1 MERTTLSNTGFHNC
15 IGIFLLTTLSVL
27 TSVLSASNYNCEE
40 PLVASLPPTSFQS
53 SSRSSDKG
61 SPHFAKLN
69 RKDGVGGWSPNGED
83 HQPWLQLDLRDRL
96 KVTAIATQGRWG
108 SSDWVSHYQLQYSDS
123 GRTWR
128 PYRQEDV
135 IWTFTANT
143 DADTV
148 VQHKLPH
155 SIRTRYL
162 RLLPLEKSPKGGTGL
177 RLEVYGCTYKSD
189 VADFDGRSALLYR
202 FNQKSTSTVKDVIS
216 LRFRSHQAEGVLV
229 HGEGQ
234 RGDFLTLELQK
245 GRLTLHLN
253 LDNAKLQ
260 PSGRTTSVM
269 LGSLLD
275 DHHWHSVQ
283 IERFNKHVNFT
294 VDGHTQHFRSMGQE
308 DTLEIDYELS
318 FGGIPLPGKPGTFLH
333 ENFHGCIE
341 NLNYNGVNVIDM
353 AKRRKP
359 QIYMVGNV
367 TFSCSESSSVAVTFL
382 SSTSSFLALPVDY
395 GTEDLSVRLQFRTW
409 NQDGLLFSVQLS
421 HDPNL
426 INLLV
431 QLSQARLLLA
441 LSGEKL
447 HSAQVFSG
455 QNLSDGQWHSIAVE
469 VKGQKL
475 TLTVDNQNPVTM
487 EIRGLSNSVQKS
499 TIYFGGCPV
508 SQPSFVCEN
517 PNRGFQGCFRLLFIN
532 NHPVSFLQVQQG
544 SLGNFSQISFDV
556 CSIQDRCLPNL
567 CEHGGQCIQS
577 WDQFYCDCSGTGYTG
592 ATCHNPI
599 YERSCQA
606 FRKTGSQSG
615 LFTIDLDG
623 SGPLEH
629 TQVNCTVAED
639 KVWTVVGHDHTGPID
654 IQGSTPRSPFVLIFN
669 YTISQYHLRSLVTSS
684 EHCQQ
689 EVIYRCRKSRLFDTW
704 DGTPLSWWLD
714 RDGVKRTYWGGFL
727 PGVQQCSCSLD
738 GNCRDMNYFC
748 NCDADQDT
756 WANDTGV
763 LSYKDHLPL
772 SEIAIGD
779 TNRTSSQAVLQ
790 IGPLR
795 CYGDRFFWNS
805 ASFYQESSYLHFP
818 TLQAELS
825 VDISLFFK
833 TSALSGV
840 FLENL
845 GVRDFIRLELS
856 SPSTMNF
863 TFDLGDGAVILTVQ
877 SPVALN
883 DRQWHYVRVERN
895 VREAS
900 LQVDSLPLELNEA
913 PSQRPYRLQLSSQLF
928 VGGTSSR
935 QRGFV
940 GCLRALTINGV
951 TLDLYER
958 AKTTPGVNSGC
969 PGHCSSDSVC
979 HNGGRCVE
987 ERNRYRCDCT
997 QTAFDG
1003 PHCRT
1008 ALAATFESG
1017 SSVLFTLQEPFS
1029 GILNEEARRTLV
1041 GFHDAEVTKSQEE
1054 VSFGFLTHHA
1064 PALILIAYTLDL
1076 HYMAVMLASNGSL
1089 QIRYLLSQEKQTEVF
1104 SAKSPNLADGRFHWV
1119 KISRKGQELLVQ
1131 IDNTITQQYNLSPSS
1146 ALSPV
1151 RTVILGR
1158 IQGGDF
1164 TDKELV
1170 QAGSRGFIGCLSSVQ
1185 FNQASPLKEALQN
1198 SQSQLVTVIGRL
1210 EASSC
1215 GTKSSPNTIT
1225 NTHTLSDD
1233 SAKSNRGNGPLNKAD
1248 QNDLALIGGIV
1259 AAVVFITLCA
1269 LAIIIRYLYRHRRT
1283 SGPSGMTGKT
1293 HRPSMERSPY
1303 RTELDL
1309 HKPHHDSK
1317 EYYI

>member
-1 MERTTLSNTGFHNC
+1 VNDVSG
-15 IGIFLLTTLSVL
+15 
-27 TSVLSASNYNCEE
+27 
-40 PLVASLPPTSFQS
+40 
-53 SSRSSDKG
+53 
-61 SPHFAKLN
+61 
-69 RKDGVGGWSPNGED
+69 GGWSPNGD
-83 HQPWLQLDLRDRL
+83 DQQPWLQLDLRDRF
-96 KVTAIATQGRWG
+96 KVTSIATQGRWG
-108 SSDWVSHYQLQYSDS
+108 SSDWVTRYQLQYSDS

-135 IWTFTANT
+135 IWTFIGNSDT
-143 DADTV
+143 DTV

-155 SIRTRYL
+155 SIRTRYM
-162 RLLPLEKSPKGGTGL
+162 RLLPLEGSPKGGMGL

-234 RGDFLTLELQK
+234 RGDFLTLELQR
-245 GRLTLHLN
+245 GRLILHLN
-253 LDNAKLQ
+253 LDDAKPQ
-260 PSGRTTSVM
+260 STGRSSSVM

-294 VDGHTQHFRSMGQE
+294 VDGHTQHFRCLGQE

-359 QIYMVGNV
+359 QIYTGNV

-382 SSTSSFLALPVDY
+382 SSTGSFLMLPADY
-395 GTEDLSVRLQFRTW
+395 SMESLSVRLQFRTW
-409 NQDGLLFSVQLS
+409 NQEGLLFSVPLKPLFCS
-421 HDPNL
+421 TFLLLLLLLLINKL
-426 INLLV
+426 INLSFLV
-431 QLSQARLLLA
+431 HASTIC
-441 LSGEKL
+441 
-447 HSAQVFSG
+447 FSG
-455 QNLSDGQWHSIAVE
+455 QNLNDGQWHSIANREFSLCNLVL
-469 VKGQKL
+469 VVDVVFDLKDSKL
-475 TLTVDNQNPVTM
+475 GFSIVL
-487 EIRGLSNSVQKS
+487 
-499 TIYFGGCPV
+499 GCPLF
-508 SQPSFVCEN
+508 QCDFNCEN
-517 PNRGFQGCFRLLFIN
+517 PNKGYQGCLRLLFIN
-532 NHPVSFLQVQQG
+532 NHPVDILQIQQETL
-544 SLGNFSQISFDV
+544 SNYSQISFDV
-556 CSIQDRCLPNL
+556 CNIQDRCLPIL

-592 ATCHNPI
+592 ATCHNSI
-599 YERSCQA
+599 YERSCEA
-606 FRKTGSQSG
+606 FRKTGSQSSV
-615 LFTIDLDG
+615 FTIDLDG

-629 TQVNCTVAED
+629 TQVNCTMAED
-639 KVWTVVGHDHTGPID
+639 KVWTVVGHDHMRIID
-654 IQGSTPRSPFVLIFN
+654 IRGSTPRSPFVLIFN
-669 YTISQYHLRSLVTSS
+669 YTISPYHLRSLVTSS

-779 TNRTSSQAVLQ
+779 TNRTNSQAELQ

-856 SPSTMNF
+856 SPYTVNL
-863 TFDLGDGAVILTVQ
+863 TFDLGDGPVIITVQ

-883 DRQWHYVRVERN
+883 DRQWHYIRAERN
-895 VREAS
+895 VKEAS
-900 LQVDSLPLELNEA
+900 LQVDSLPLKLNEA
-913 PSQRPYRLQLSSQLF
+913 PSERPYRLQLSSQLF
-928 VGGTSSR
+928 VGGTASR
-935 QRGFV
+935 QRGFL
-940 GCLRALTINGV
+940 GCLRALIINGV

-969 PGHCSSDSVC
+969 PGHCTSDSVC

-987 ERNRYRCDCT
+987 ERSSYTCDCT

-1008 ALAATFESG
+1008 ALAASFESG
-1017 SSVLFTLQEPFS
+1017 SSVLYTLQEPFS
-1029 GILNEEARRTLV
+1029 GILNEEARRSPA
-1041 GFHDAEVTKSQEE
+1041 GFHDAEVTKSQEK
-1054 VSFGFLTHHA
+1054 VSFGFLTHHV
-1064 PALILIAYTLDL
+1064 PALILTAHTLDQ
-1076 HYMAVMLASNGSL
+1076 HYLAVMLTSNGTKSYVTHVSL
-1089 QIRYLLSQEKQTEVF
+1089 WNSHNLLTPLQTRIKLQKGFFVLLS
-1104 SAKSPNLADGRFHWV
+1104 S
-1119 KISRKGQELLVQ
+1119 
-1131 IDNTITQQYNLSPSS
+1131 IDNTITQQYSLSPGS

-1151 RTVILGR
+1151 RSVILGR
-1158 IQGGDF
+1158 IQGEFLKGSDT

-1170 QAGSRGFIGCLSSVQ
+1170 QAGLRGFIGCLSSVQ
-1185 FNQASPLKEALQN
+1185 FNQATPLKAALQN
-1198 SQSQLVTVIGRL
+1198 SQSPLVTVIGRL

-1215 GTKSSPNTIT
+1215 GTISSLNTLS
-1225 NTHTLSDD
+1225 NTHTHSGKLSF
-1233 SAKSNRGNGPLNKAD
+1233 
-1248 QNDLALIGGIV
+1248 LIV
-1259 AAVVFITLCA
+1259 ST
-1269 LAIIIRYLYRHRRT
+1269 RQ
-1283 SGPSGMTGKT
+1283 
-1293 HRPSMERSPY
+1293 
-1303 RTELDL
+1303 
-1309 HKPHHDSK
+1309 
-1317 EYYI
+1317 

>member
-1 MERTTLSNTGFHNC
+1 M
-15 IGIFLLTTLSVL
+15 
-27 TSVLSASNYNCEE
+27 
-40 PLVASLPPTSFQS
+40 
-53 SSRSSDKG
+53 
-61 SPHFAKLN
+61 
-69 RKDGVGGWSPNGED
+69 
-83 HQPWLQLDLRDRL
+83 
-96 KVTAIATQGRWG
+96 
-108 SSDWVSHYQLQYSDS
+108 
-123 GRTWR
+123 
-128 PYRQEDV
+128 
-135 IWTFTANT
+135 
-143 DADTV
+143 
-148 VQHKLPH
+148 
-155 SIRTRYL
+155 
-162 RLLPLEKSPKGGTGL
+162 RLLPLEGSPKGGMGL
-177 RLEVYGCTYKSD
+177 RLEVYGCTYSKSQLPSNIQHSFILKSRGSIRAHRSWKVRESAQSGGSSLILFDLLLLSSSESD

-245 GRLTLHLN
+245 GRLILHLN
-253 LDNAKLQ
+253 LDDAKPQ
-260 PSGRTTSVM
+260 STGRSSSVM

-359 QIYMVGNV
+359 QIYTVGNV

-382 SSTSSFLALPVDY
+382 SSTGSFMMLPADY
-395 GTEDLSVRLQFRTW
+395 SMESLSIRLQFRTW
-409 NQDGLLFSVQLS
+409 NQEGLLFSVPLS
-421 HDPNL
+421 LN
-426 INLLV
+426 N
-431 QLSQARLLLA
+431 
-441 LSGEKL
+441 
-447 HSAQVFSG
+447 
-455 QNLSDGQWHSIAVE
+455 
-469 VKGQKL
+469 QK
-475 TLTVDNQNPVTM
+475 PATM
-487 EIRGLSNSVQKS
+487 EIRGLIQNMQRT
-499 TIYFGGCPV
+499 TIFIGGCPLFQ
-508 SQPSFVCEN
+508 SDFNCEN
-517 PNRGFQGCFRLLFIN
+517 PNRGYQGCLRLFFIN
-532 NHPVSFLQVQQG
+532 NHPVNFLQIQQE
-544 SLGNFSQISFDV
+544 SQSNYSQISFDV
-556 CSIQDRCLPNL
+556 CNIQDRCLPNL

-592 ATCHNPI
+592 ATCHNSI
-599 YERSCQA
+599 YERSCEA
-606 FRKTGSQSG
+606 FRKTGSQSSV
-615 LFTIDLDG
+615 FTIDLDG

-629 TQVNCTVAED
+629 TQVNCTVAGVTSACVGDCLEKSHISLSEFSISCGCLVQQVGSGLANLSLRESPAAGFNSEVIGAASRAEKSKHWETVLRCGHLLHVGMAKLALFYKASFKD
-639 KVWTVVGHDHTGPID
+639 KVWTVVGHDHMRPID
-654 IQGSTPRSPFVLIFN
+654 VRGSTPRSPFVLIFN
-669 YTISQYHLRSLVTSS
+669 YTISPYHLRSLVTSS

-727 PGVQQCSCSLD
+727 PGVQQ
-738 GNCRDMNYFC
+738 
-748 NCDADQDT
+748 
-756 WANDTGV
+756 ANDTGV

-779 TNRTSSQAVLQ
+779 TNRTNSQAELQ

-856 SPSTMNF
+856 SPYTVNF
-863 TFDLGDGAVILTVQ
+863 TFDLGDGPVILTVQ
-877 SPVALN
+877 SSVVLN
-883 DRQWHYVRVERN
+883 DRQWHYIRAERN
-895 VREAS
+895 VKEAS
-900 LQVDSLPLELNEA
+900 LQVDSLPLKLNEA
-913 PSQRPYRLQLSSQLF
+913 PSERPYRLQLSSQLF
-928 VGGTSSR
+928 VGGTASR
-935 QRGFV
+935 QRGFL

-969 PGHCSSDSVC
+969 PGHCTSDSVC

-987 ERNRYRCDCT
+987 ERSSYTCDCT

-1008 ALAATFESG
+1008 DQEGRPAVDDDMPLMRPFVCLMPIQQPVSQISDVMAWFLYNAMSQRVRSSHGCLLLTRIDDQKMRKDRKNQDDDDVLGEVHQGLLCLFLSITALAASFESG
-1017 SSVLFTLQEPFS
+1017 SSVLYTLQEPFS
-1029 GILNEEARRTLV
+1029 GILNEEARRSPA
-1041 GFHDAEVTKSQEE
+1041 GFHDAEVSKSQEK
-1054 VSFGFLTHHA
+1054 VSFGFLTHHV
-1064 PALILIAYTLDL
+1064 PAVILTAHTLDQ
-1076 HYMAVMLASNGSL
+1076 HYMAVMLTSNGSL
-1089 QIRYLLSQEKQTEVF
+1089 QIRYLNKEKRTEAF
-1104 SAKSPNLADGRFHWV
+1104 SPMSSSLADGRFHWV
-1119 KISRKGQELLVQ
+1119 KINRKGQELLVQ
-1131 IDNTITQQYNLSPSS
+1131 IDNTITQQYSLSPGS
-1146 ALSPV
+1146 ALSPA
-1151 RTVILGR
+1151 RSVILGR
-1158 IQGGDF
+1158 IQGSDI

-1170 QAGSRGFIGCLSSVQ
+1170 QAGLRGFIGCLSSVQ
-1185 FNQASPLKEALQN
+1185 FNQATPLKAALQN
-1198 SQSQLVTVIGRL
+1198 SQSPLVTVIGRL

-1215 GTKSSPNTIT
+1215 GTISSSNSLS

-1233 SAKSNRGNGPLNKAD
+1233 SAKTDRGEDPLKKAD
-1248 QNDLALIGGIV
+1248 QNDLALIGGVV

-1269 LAIIIRYLYRHRRT
+1269 LAVIIRFLYRHRRT
-1283 SGPSGMTGKT
+1283 PAPSGITGKT
-1293 HRPSMERSPY
+1293 HRPSTEHPPY
-1303 RTELDL
+1303 RAALDL
-1309 HKPHHDSK
+1309 HKPNHDSK

>member
-1 MERTTLSNTGFHNC
+1 MCNNNTDESNLIYLVH
-15 IGIFLLTTLSVL
+15 
-27 TSVLSASNYNCEE
+27 
-40 PLVASLPPTSFQS
+40 PLVTSLPPAFFQNS
-53 SSRSSDKG
+53 SKFSDRR
-61 SPHFAKLN
+61 SPHYAKLN
-69 RKDGVGGWSPNGED
+69 RREGGGGWSPNGD
-83 HQPWLQLDLRDRL
+83 DQQPWLQLDLQDRF
-96 KVTAIATQGRWG
+96 KVTSIATQGRWG
-108 SSDWVSHYQLQYSDS
+108 SSDWVTRYQLQYSDS

-135 IWTFTANT
+135 IWTFIGNSDT
-143 DADTV
+143 DTV

-155 SIRTRYL
+155 SIRTRYM
-162 RLLPLEKSPKGGTGL
+162 RLLPLEGSPKGGMGL

-234 RGDFLTLELQK
+234 RGDFLTLELQR
-245 GRLTLHLN
+245 GRLILHLN
-253 LDNAKLQ
+253 LDDAKPQ
-260 PSGRTTSVM
+260 STGRSSSVM

-294 VDGHTQHFRSMGQE
+294 VDGHTQHFRCLGQE

-359 QIYMVGNV
+359 QIYTVGNV

-382 SSTSSFLALPVDY
+382 SSTGSFLMLPADY
-395 GTEDLSVRLQFRTW
+395 SMESLSVRLQFRTW
-409 NQDGLLFSVQLS
+409 NQEGLLFSVPLS
-421 HDPNL
+421 LDPDP
-426 INLLV
+426 INLLL
-431 QLSQARLLLA
+431 QLSQARLLLS
-441 LSGEKL
+441 LSGGQQN
-447 HSAQVFSG
+447 SAQVLSG
-455 QNLSDGQWHSIAVE
+455 QNLNDGQWHSINREFSLCNLVL
-469 VKGQKL
+469 VVDVVFDLKDSKL
-475 TLTVDNQNPVTM
+475 GFSIVL
-487 EIRGLSNSVQKS
+487 
-499 TIYFGGCPV
+499 GCPLF
-508 SQPSFVCEN
+508 QCDFNCEN
-517 PNRGFQGCFRLLFIN
+517 PNKGYQGCLRLLFIN
-532 NHPVSFLQVQQG
+532 NHPVDILQIQQETL
-544 SLGNFSQISFDV
+544 SNYSQISFDV
-556 CSIQDRCLPNL
+556 CNIQDRCLPIL

-592 ATCHNPI
+592 ATCHNSI
-599 YERSCQA
+599 YERSCEA
-606 FRKTGSQSG
+606 FRKTGSQSSV
-615 LFTIDLDG
+615 FTIDLDG

-629 TQVNCTVAED
+629 TQVNCTMAED
-639 KVWTVVGHDHTGPID
+639 KVWTVVGHDHMRIID
-654 IQGSTPRSPFVLIFN
+654 IRGSTPRSPFVLIFN
-669 YTISQYHLRSLVTSS
+669 YTISPYHLRSLVTSS

-779 TNRTSSQAVLQ
+779 TNRTNSQAELQ

-856 SPSTMNF
+856 SPYTVNL
-863 TFDLGDGAVILTVQ
+863 TFDLGDGPVIITVQ

-883 DRQWHYVRVERN
+883 DRQWHYIRAERN
-895 VREAS
+895 VKEAS
-900 LQVDSLPLELNEA
+900 LQVDSLPPKLNEA
-913 PSQRPYRLQLSSQLF
+913 PSERPYRLQLSSQLF
-928 VGGTSSR
+928 VGGTASR
-935 QRGFV
+935 QRGFL
-940 GCLRALTINGV
+940 GCLRALIINGV

-969 PGHCSSDSVC
+969 PGHCTSDSVC

-987 ERNRYRCDCT
+987 ERSSYTCDCT

-1008 ALAATFESG
+1008 ALAASFESG
-1017 SSVLFTLQEPFS
+1017 SSVLYTLQEPFS
-1029 GILNEEARRTLV
+1029 GILNEEARRSPA
-1041 GFHDAEVTKSQEE
+1041 GFHDAEVTKSQEK
-1054 VSFGFLTHHA
+1054 VSFGFLTHHV
-1064 PALILIAYTLDL
+1064 PALILTAHTLDQ
-1076 HYMAVMLASNGSL
+1076 HYLAVMLTSNGSL
-1089 QIRYLLSQEKQTEVF
+1089 QIQYLLNKEKGTEKF
-1104 SAKSPNLADGRFHWV
+1104 SPGSSSLADGRFHWV
-1119 KISRKGQELLVQ
+1119 KINRKGQEECILTCTE
-1131 IDNTITQQYNLSPSS
+1131 NITNITLNFSCPI
-1146 ALSPV
+1146 LFPV
-1151 RTVILGR
+1151 SGSDI
-1158 IQGGDF
+1158 
-1164 TDKELV
+1164 TDKQLV
-1170 QAGSRGFIGCLSSVQ
+1170 QAGLRGFIGCLSSVQ
-1185 FNQASPLKEALQN
+1185 FNQATPLKAALQN
-1198 SQSQLVTVIGRL
+1198 SQSPLVTVIGRL

-1215 GTKSSPNTIT
+1215 GTISSLNTLS
-1225 NTHTLSDD
+1225 NTHTHSGKLSF
-1233 SAKSNRGNGPLNKAD
+1233 
-1248 QNDLALIGGIV
+1248 LIYNYLILSMLV
-1259 AAVVFITLCA
+1259 AAVVFITLCV
-1269 LAIIIRYLYRHRRT
+1269 LAIIIHFLYRHRRT
-1283 SGPSGMTGKT
+1283 SAPSVINGKM
-1293 HRPSMERSPY
+1293 HRPSMEHPPY
-1303 RTELDL
+1303 RAALDL
-1309 HKPHHDSK
+1309 HKPNHDSK

>member
-1 MERTTLSNTGFHNC
+1 MRFHNS
-15 IGIFLLTTLSVL
+15 IGMFLLTTLSAL
-27 TSVLSASNYNCEE
+27 TSVLSASNYYCEE
-40 PLVASLPPTSFQS
+40 PLVTSLPPAFFQNS
-53 SSRSSDKG
+53 SKFSDRR
-61 SPHFAKLN
+61 SPHYAKLN
-69 RKDGVGGWSPNGED
+69 RREGGGGWSPNGD
-83 HQPWLQLDLRDRL
+83 DQQPWLQLDLRDRF
-96 KVTAIATQGRWG
+96 KVTSIATQGRWG
-108 SSDWVSHYQLQYSDS
+108 SSDWVTRYQLQYSDS

-135 IWTFTANT
+135 IWTFIGNSDT
-143 DADTV
+143 DTV

-155 SIRTRYL
+155 SIRTRYM
-162 RLLPLEKSPKGGTGL
+162 RLLPLEGSPKGGMGL

-234 RGDFLTLELQK
+234 RGDFLTLELQR
-245 GRLTLHLN
+245 GRLILHLN
-253 LDNAKLQ
+253 LDDAKPQ
-260 PSGRTTSVM
+260 STGRSSSVM

-294 VDGHTQHFRSMGQE
+294 VDGHTQHFRCLGQE
-308 DTLEIDYELS
+308 DTLEIDYE
-318 FGGIPLPGKPGTFLH
+318 
-333 ENFHGCIE
+333 
-341 NLNYNGVNVIDM
+341 
-353 AKRRKP
+353 
-359 QIYMVGNV
+359 GNV

-382 SSTSSFLALPVDY
+382 SSTGSFLMLPADY
-395 GTEDLSVRLQFRTW
+395 SMESLSVRLQFRTW
-409 NQDGLLFSVQLS
+409 NQEGLLFSVPLS
-421 HDPNL
+421 LDPDP
-426 INLLV
+426 INLLL
-431 QLSQARLLLA
+431 QLSQARLLLS
-441 LSGEKL
+441 LSGGQQN
-447 HSAQVFSG
+447 SAQVLSG
-455 QNLSDGQWHSIAVE
+455 QNLNDGQWHSIAVE
-469 VKGQKL
+469 VKGQKVS
-475 TLTVDNQNPVTM
+475 LTVNNQKPVTM
-487 EIRGLSNSVQKS
+487 ETSGLIQNMQRTS
-499 TIYFGGCPV
+499 IFIGGCPLF
-508 SQPSFVCEN
+508 QCDFNCEN
-517 PNRGFQGCFRLLFIN
+517 PNKGYQGCLRLLFIN
-532 NHPVSFLQVQQG
+532 NHPVDILQIQQETL
-544 SLGNFSQISFDV
+544 SNYSQISFDV
-556 CSIQDRCLPNL
+556 CNIQDRCLPIL

-592 ATCHNPI
+592 ATCHNSI
-599 YERSCQA
+599 YERSCEA
-606 FRKTGSQSG
+606 FRKTGSQSSV
-615 LFTIDLDG
+615 FTIDLDG

-629 TQVNCTVAED
+629 TQVNCTMAED
-639 KVWTVVGHDHTGPID
+639 KVWTVVGHDHMRIID
-654 IQGSTPRSPFVLIFN
+654 IRGSTPRSPFVLIFN
-669 YTISQYHLRSLVTSS
+669 YTISPYHLRSLVTSS

-779 TNRTSSQAVLQ
+779 TNRTNSQAELQ

-856 SPSTMNF
+856 SPYTVNL
-863 TFDLGDGAVILTVQ
+863 TFDLGDGPVIITVQ

-883 DRQWHYVRVERN
+883 DRQWHYIRAERN
-895 VREAS
+895 VKEAS
-900 LQVDSLPLELNEA
+900 LQVDSLPLKLNEA
-913 PSQRPYRLQLSSQLF
+913 PSERPYRLQLSSQLF
-928 VGGTSSR
+928 VGGTASR
-935 QRGFV
+935 QRGFL
-940 GCLRALTINGV
+940 GCLRALIINGV

-969 PGHCSSDSVC
+969 PGHCTSDSVC

-987 ERNRYRCDCT
+987 ERSSYTCDCT

-1008 ALAATFESG
+1008 ALAASFESG
-1017 SSVLFTLQEPFS
+1017 SSVLYTLQEPFS
-1029 GILNEEARRTLV
+1029 GILNEEARRSPA
-1041 GFHDAEVTKSQEE
+1041 GFHDAEVTKSQEK
-1054 VSFGFLTHHA
+1054 VSFGFLTHHV
-1064 PALILIAYTLDL
+1064 PALILTAHTLDQ
-1076 HYMAVMLASNGSL
+1076 HYLAVMLTSNGSL
-1089 QIRYLLSQEKQTEVF
+1089 QIQYLLNKEKGTEKF
-1104 SAKSPNLADGRFHWV
+1104 SPGSSSLADGRFHWV
-1119 KISRKGQELLVQ
+1119 KINRKGQELFVQ
-1131 IDNTITQQYNLSPSS
+1131 IDNTITQQYSLSPGS

-1151 RTVILGR
+1151 RSVILGR
-1158 IQGGDF
+1158 IQGSDT

-1170 QAGSRGFIGCLSSVQ
+1170 QAGLRGFIGCLSSVQ
-1185 FNQASPLKEALQN
+1185 FNQATPLKAALQN
-1198 SQSQLVTVIGRL
+1198 SQSPLVTVIGRL

-1215 GTKSSPNTIT
+1215 GTISSLNTLS
-1225 NTHTLSDD
+1225 NTHTHSDD
-1233 SAKSNRGNGPLNKAD
+1233 SAKTDQGKDPLKKAD
-1248 QNDLALIGGIV
+1248 QNDLALIGGVV
-1259 AAVVFITLCA
+1259 AAVVFITLCV
-1269 LAIIIRYLYRHRRT
+1269 LAIIIHFLYRHRRT
-1283 SGPSGMTGKT
+1283 SAPSVITGKM
-1293 HRPSMERSPY
+1293 HRPSMEHPPY
-1303 RTELDL
+1303 RAALDL
-1309 HKPHHDSK
+1309 HKPNHDSK

>member
-1 MERTTLSNTGFHNC
+1 MS
-15 IGIFLLTTLSVL
+15 
-27 TSVLSASNYNCEE
+27 TSPYWNPINELK
-40 PLVASLPPTSFQS
+40 L
-53 SSRSSDKG
+53 R
-61 SPHFAKLN
+61 SPHYAKLN
-69 RKDGVGGWSPNGED
+69 RREGMCSCLVYLVRTTWPISLYMCVFVCLCIY
-83 HQPWLQLDLRDRL
+83 LQ
-96 KVTAIATQGRWG
+96 IFIGN
-108 SSDWVSHYQLQYSDS
+108 SD
-123 GRTWR
+123 T
-128 PYRQEDV
+128 
-135 IWTFTANT
+135 
-143 DADTV
+143 DTV

-155 SIRTRYL
+155 SIRTRYM
-162 RLLPLEKSPKGGTGL
+162 RLLPLEGSPKGGMGL

-234 RGDFLTLELQK
+234 RGDFLTLELQR
-245 GRLTLHLN
+245 GRLILHLN
-253 LDNAKLQ
+253 LGERKRR
-260 PSGRTTSVM
+260 STGRSSVM

-294 VDGHTQHFRSMGQE
+294 VDGHTQHFRSPGQE

-359 QIYMVGNV
+359 QIYTVGNV

-382 SSTSSFLALPVDY
+382 GSTGSFLMLPADY
-395 GTEDLSVRLQFRTW
+395 SMESLSVRLQFRTW
-409 NQDGLLFSVQLS
+409 NQEGLLFSVPMSL
-421 HDPNL
+421 DPDP
-426 INLLV
+426 INLLL
-431 QLSQARLLLA
+431 QLSQARLLLS
-441 LSGEKL
+441 LSGGPQN
-447 HSAQVFSG
+447 SAQVFSG
-455 QNLSDGQWHSIAVE
+455 QNLSNGQWHSIAIE
-469 VKGQKL
+469 VKDFSLCNLVLVVDDVFDLKDSKL
-475 TLTVDNQNPVTM
+475 GFSIIL
-487 EIRGLSNSVQKS
+487 
-499 TIYFGGCPV
+499 GCPLFQ
-508 SQPSFVCEN
+508 SDFNCEN
-517 PNRGFQGCFRLLFIN
+517 PNRGYQGCLRLLFIN
-532 NHPVSFLQVQQG
+532 NHPVDALQIQQE
-544 SLGNFSQISFDV
+544 SLSNYSQISFDV
-556 CSIQDRCLPNL
+556 CNIQDRCLPNL

-592 ATCHNPI
+592 APCHNSI
-599 YERSCQA
+599 YERSCEA
-606 FRKTGSQSG
+606 FRKTGSQSSV
-615 LFTIDLDG
+615 FTIDLDG

-629 TQVNCTVAED
+629 TQVNCTMAD
-639 KVWTVVGHDHTGPID
+639 KVWTVVGHDHMRIID
-654 IQGSTPRSPFVLIFN
+654 IRGSTPRSPFVLIFS
-669 YTISQYHLRSLVTSS
+669 YTISPYHLRSLVTSS

-689 EVIYRCRKSRLFDTW
+689 EVKYRCRKSRLFDTW

-779 TNRTSSQAVLQ
+779 TNRTNSQAELQ
-790 IGPLR
+790 IGQLR
-795 CYGDRFFWNS
+795 CYGNRFFWNS

-856 SPSTMNF
+856 SPYTVNL
-863 TFDLGDGAVILTVQ
+863 TFDLGDGPVIITVQ
-877 SPVALN
+877 APVALN
-883 DRQWHYVRVERN
+883 DRQWHYIRAERN
-895 VREAS
+895 VKEAS
-900 LQVDSLPLELNEA
+900 LQVDSLPLKLNEA
-913 PSQRPYRLQLSSQLF
+913 PSERPYRLQLSSQLF
-928 VGGTSSR
+928 VGGTASR
-935 QRGFV
+935 QRGFL
-940 GCLRALTINGV
+940 GCLRALIINGV

-969 PGHCSSDSVC
+969 PGHCTSDSVC

-987 ERNRYRCDCT
+987 ERSSYTCDCT

-1008 ALAATFESG
+1008 ALAASFESG
-1017 SSVLFTLQEPFS
+1017 SSVLYTLQEPFS
-1029 GILNEEARRTLV
+1029 GILNEEARRSPA
-1041 GFHDAEVTKSQEE
+1041 GFHDAEVTKSQEK
-1054 VSFGFLTHHA
+1054 VSFGFLTHHV
-1064 PALILIAYTLDL
+1064 PALILTAHTLDQ
-1076 HYMAVMLASNGSL
+1076 HYMAVMLTSNGSL
-1089 QIRYLLSQEKQTEVF
+1089 QIRYLLNKEKRTEKF
-1104 SAKSPNLADGRFHWV
+1104 SPVSSSLADGRFHWV
-1119 KISRKGQELLVQ
+1119 KINRKGQELFVQ
-1131 IDNTITQQYNLSPSS
+1131 VSLCLHSNSCSILF
-1146 ALSPV
+1146 PV
-1151 RTVILGR
+1151 SGSDI
-1158 IQGGDF
+1158 

-1170 QAGSRGFIGCLSSVQ
+1170 QAGLRGFIGCLSSVQ
-1185 FNQASPLKEALQN
+1185 FNQATPLKAALQN
-1198 SQSQLVTVIGRL
+1198 SQSPLVTVIGRL

-1215 GTKSSPNTIT
+1215 GTISSLNTLS
-1225 NTHTLSDD
+1225 NTHTHS
-1233 SAKSNRGNGPLNKAD
+1233 GV
-1248 QNDLALIGGIV
+1248 V
-1259 AAVVFITLCA
+1259 AAVVFITLCV
-1269 LAIIIRYLYRHRRT
+1269 LAIIIRFLYRHRRT
-1283 SGPSGMTGKT
+1283 PAPSVITGKT
-1293 HRPSMERSPY
+1293 HRPSMEHPPY
-1303 RTELDL
+1303 RAALDL
-1309 HKPHHDSK
+1309 HKPNHDSK

>member
-1 MERTTLSNTGFHNC
+1 MLCTRSK
-15 IGIFLLTTLSVL
+15 SVL
-27 TSVLSASNYNCEE
+27 L
-40 PLVASLPPTSFQS
+40 
-53 SSRSSDKG
+53 G
-61 SPHFAKLN
+61 
-69 RKDGVGGWSPNGED
+69 GGGWSPNGED
-83 HQPWLQLDLRDRL
+83 QQPWLQLDLRDRL
-96 KVTAIATQGRWG
+96 KVTSIATQGRWG
-108 SSDWVSHYQLQYSDS
+108 STDWVTRYQLQYSDS
-123 GRTWR
+123 GRAWR

-135 IWTFTANT
+135 IWTFTGNSDT
-143 DADTV
+143 DTV

-155 SIRTRYL
+155 SIRTRYM
-162 RLLPLEKSPKGGTGL
+162 RLLPLEGSPKGGMGL
-177 RLEVYGCTYKSD
+177 RLEAYGCTYKSD

-234 RGDFLTLELQK
+234 RGDFLTLELQR
-245 GRLTLHLN
+245 GRLILHLN
-253 LDNAKLQ
+253 LDDAKPQ
-260 PSGRTTSVM
+260 STGRSSSVM

-294 VDGHTQHFRSMGQE
+294 VDGLTQHFRSPGQE

-341 NLNYNGVNVIDM
+341 NLNYNGVSVIDM

-359 QIYMVGNV
+359 QIYTGNV

-382 SSTSSFLALPVDY
+382 SSTSSFLMLPADY
-395 GTEDLSVRLQFRTW
+395 SMESLSVRLQFRTW
-409 NQDGLLFSVQLS
+409 NQEGLLFSIPLS
-421 HDPNL
+421 RDPDT
-426 INLLV
+426 INLLL
-431 QLSQARLLLA
+431 QLSQARLLLL
-441 LSGEKL
+441 LSGGPQN
-447 HSAQVFSG
+447 S
-455 QNLSDGQWHSIAVE
+455 NLSDGQWHSITVE
-469 VKGQKL
+469 NRDFSLCNLVLVVDVVFDLKDSKL
-475 TLTVDNQNPVTM
+475 GFSIVL
-487 EIRGLSNSVQKS
+487 
-499 TIYFGGCPV
+499 GCPLF
-508 SQPSFVCEN
+508 QCDFNCEN
-517 PNRGFQGCFRLLFIN
+517 PNKGYQGCLRLLFIN
-532 NHPVSFLQVQQG
+532 SHPVNFLQIQQE
-544 SLGNFSQISFDV
+544 SLSNFSQISFDV
-556 CSIQDRCLPNL
+556 CNIQDRCLPNL
-567 CEHGGQCIQS
+567 CEHRGQCIQS
-577 WDQFYCDCSGTGYTG
+577 WDQFHCDCSGTGYTG
-592 ATCHNPI
+592 ATCHSSI
-599 YERSCQA
+599 YERSCEA
-606 FRKTGSQSG
+606 FRKTGSQSSV
-615 LFTIDLDG
+615 FTIDLDG

-629 TQVNCTVAED
+629 TQVNCTMAED
-639 KVWTVVGHDHTGPID
+639 KVWTVVGHDHMRPIN

-669 YTISQYHLRSLVTSS
+669 YTISPYHLRSLVTSS

-689 EVIYRCRKSRLFDTW
+689 EVRYRCRKSRLFDTW

-779 TNRTSSQAVLQ
+779 TNRTNSQAELQ

-845 GVRDFIRLELS
+845 GIRDFIRLELS
-856 SPSTMNF
+856 SPYTVNF
-863 TFDLGDGAVILTVQ
+863 TIDLGDGPVILTVH

-883 DRQWHYVRVERN
+883 DRQWHYIRAERN
-895 VREAS
+895 VKEAS
-900 LQVDSLPLELNEA
+900 LQVDSLPPKLNEA
-913 PSQRPYRLQLSSQLF
+913 PSERPYRLQLSSQLF
-928 VGGTSSR
+928 VGGTASR
-935 QRGFV
+935 QRGFL
-940 GCLRALTINGV
+940 GCLRFLTINGV

-969 PGHCSSDSVC
+969 PGHCTSDSVC

-987 ERNRYRCDCT
+987 ERSSYTCDCT

-1008 ALAATFESG
+1008 ALAASFESG
-1017 SSVLFTLQEPFS
+1017 SSILYTLQEPFS
-1029 GILNEEARRTLV
+1029 GILNEEARRSPA
-1041 GFHDAEVTKSQEE
+1041 GFHDAEVTKSQEK
-1054 VSFGFLTHHA
+1054 VSFGFLTHHV
-1064 PALILIAYTLDL
+1064 PALILTAHTVDQ
-1076 HYMAVMLASNGSL
+1076 HYMAVMLTSNGSL
-1089 QIRYLLSQEKQTEVF
+1089 QIRYLLDKEKQTETF
-1104 SAKSPNLADGRFHWV
+1104 SPVSSSLADGRFHWV
-1119 KISRKGQELLVQ
+1119 KINRKGQELLVQ
-1131 IDNTITQQYNLSPSS
+1131 VSFNTFSCSILF
-1146 ALSPV
+1146 PV
-1151 RTVILGR
+1151 SGIE
-1158 IQGGDF
+1158 I

-1170 QAGSRGFIGCLSSVQ
+1170 QAGLRGFIGCLSSVQ
-1185 FNQASPLKEALQN
+1185 FNQATPLKAALQN
-1198 SQSQLVTVIGRL
+1198 SQSPLVTVIGRL

-1215 GTKSSPNTIT
+1215 GTVPSSN
-1225 NTHTLSDD
+1225 TLSDTHTRMF
-1233 SAKSNRGNGPLNKAD
+1233 SFLH
-1248 QNDLALIGGIV
+1248 I
-1259 AAVVFITLCA
+1259 
-1269 LAIIIRYLYRHRRT
+1269 
-1283 SGPSGMTGKT
+1283 
-1293 HRPSMERSPY
+1293 HRPSMEHPPY
-1303 RTELDL
+1303 RAALDL
-1309 HKPHHDSK
+1309 HKPNHDSK

>member
-1 MERTTLSNTGFHNC
+1 MRFHN
-15 IGIFLLTTLSVL
+15 GIEILLLTTLSAL
-27 TSVLSASNYNCEE
+27 TSVLSSSNYYCEE
-40 PLVASLPPTSFQS
+40 PLVTTLPPASFQNS
-53 SSRSSDKG
+53 SKFSDKR
-61 SPHFAKLN
+61 SPHYAKLN
-69 RKDGVGGWSPNGED
+69 RREGGGGWSPNGED
-83 HQPWLQLDLRDRL
+83 QQPWLQLDLRDRL
-96 KVTAIATQGRWG
+96 KVTSIATQGRWG
-108 SSDWVSHYQLQYSDS
+108 STDWVTRYQLQYSDS
-123 GRTWR
+123 GRAWR

-135 IWTFTANT
+135 IWTFTGNSDT
-143 DADTV
+143 DTV

-155 SIRTRYL
+155 SIRTRYM
-162 RLLPLEKSPKGGTGL
+162 RLLPLEGSPKGGMGL
-177 RLEVYGCTYKSD
+177 RLEAYGCTYKSD

-234 RGDFLTLELQK
+234 RGDFLTLELQR
-245 GRLTLHLN
+245 GRLILHLN
-253 LDNAKLQ
+253 LGERKRRPQ
-260 PSGRTTSVM
+260 STGRSSSVM

-294 VDGHTQHFRSMGQE
+294 VDGLTQHFRSPGQE

-341 NLNYNGVNVIDM
+341 NLNYNGVSVIDM

-359 QIYMVGNV
+359 QIYTVGNV

-382 SSTSSFLALPVDY
+382 SSTSSFLMLPADY
-395 GTEDLSVRLQFRTW
+395 SMESLSVRLQFRTW
-409 NQDGLLFSVQLS
+409 NQEGLLFSIPLS
-421 HDPNL
+421 RDPDT
-426 INLLV
+426 INLLL
-431 QLSQARLLLA
+431 QLSQARLLLL
-441 LSGEKL
+441 LSGGPQN
-447 HSAQVFSG
+447 SA
-455 QNLSDGQWHSIAVE
+455 QNLSDGQWHSITVE
-469 VKGQKL
+469 NRDFSLCNLVLVVDVVFDLKDSKL
-475 TLTVDNQNPVTM
+475 GFSIVL
-487 EIRGLSNSVQKS
+487 
-499 TIYFGGCPV
+499 GCPLF
-508 SQPSFVCEN
+508 QCDFNCEN
-517 PNRGFQGCFRLLFIN
+517 PNKGYQGCLRLLFIN
-532 NHPVSFLQVQQG
+532 SHPVNFLQIQQE
-544 SLGNFSQISFDV
+544 SLSNFSQISFDV
-556 CSIQDRCLPNL
+556 CNIQDRCLPNL
-567 CEHGGQCIQS
+567 CEHRGQCIQS
-577 WDQFYCDCSGTGYTG
+577 WDQFHCDCSGTGYTG
-592 ATCHNPI
+592 ATCHSSI
-599 YERSCQA
+599 YERSCEA
-606 FRKTGSQSG
+606 FRKTGSQSSV
-615 LFTIDLDG
+615 FTIDLDG

-629 TQVNCTVAED
+629 TQVNCTMAD
-639 KVWTVVGHDHTGPID
+639 KVWTVVGHDHMRPIN

-669 YTISQYHLRSLVTSS
+669 YTISPYHLRSLVTSS

-689 EVIYRCRKSRLFDTW
+689 EVRYRCRKSRLFDTW

-779 TNRTSSQAVLQ
+779 TNRTNSQAELQ

-845 GVRDFIRLELS
+845 GIRDFIRLELS
-856 SPSTMNF
+856 SPYTVNF
-863 TFDLGDGAVILTVQ
+863 TIDLGDGPVILTVH

-883 DRQWHYVRVERN
+883 DRQWHYIRAERN
-895 VREAS
+895 VKEAS
-900 LQVDSLPLELNEA
+900 LQVDSLPPKLNEA
-913 PSQRPYRLQLSSQLF
+913 PSERPYRLQLSSQLF
-928 VGGTSSR
+928 VGGTASR
-935 QRGFV
+935 QRGFL
-940 GCLRALTINGV
+940 GCLRFLTINGV

-969 PGHCSSDSVC
+969 PGHCTSDSVC

-987 ERNRYRCDCT
+987 ERSSYTCDCT

-1008 ALAATFESG
+1008 ALAASFESG
-1017 SSVLFTLQEPFS
+1017 SSILYTLQEPFS
-1029 GILNEEARRTLV
+1029 GILNEEARRSPA
-1041 GFHDAEVTKSQEE
+1041 GFHDAEVTKSQEK
-1054 VSFGFLTHHA
+1054 VSFGFLTHHV
-1064 PALILIAYTLDL
+1064 PALILTAHTVDQ
-1076 HYMAVMLASNGSL
+1076 HYMAVMLTSNGSL
-1089 QIRYLLSQEKQTEVF
+1089 QIRYLLDKEKQTETF
-1104 SAKSPNLADGRFHWV
+1104 SPVSSSLADGRFHWV
-1119 KISRKGQELLVQ
+1119 KINRKGQELLVQ
-1131 IDNTITQQYNLSPSS
+1131 VSFNTVFSCSILF
-1146 ALSPV
+1146 PV
-1151 RTVILGR
+1151 SGIE
-1158 IQGGDF
+1158 I

-1170 QAGSRGFIGCLSSVQ
+1170 QAGLRGFIGCLSSVQ
-1185 FNQASPLKEALQN
+1185 FNQATPLKAALQN
-1198 SQSQLVTVIGRL
+1198 SQSPLVTVIGRL
-1210 EASSC
+1210 EASSF
-1215 GTKSSPNTIT
+1215 P
-1225 NTHTLSDD
+1225 TLSLSSSRSRSLLADD
-1233 SAKSNRGNGPLNKAD
+1233 SAKTDQGKDPLKKAD
-1248 QNDLALIGGIV
+1248 QKDLAVIGGVV

-1269 LAIIIRYLYRHRRT
+1269 LAFIIRFLYRHRRT
-1283 SGPSGMTGKT
+1283 PAPPVITGKI
-1293 HRPSMERSPY
+1293 HRPSMEHPPY
-1303 RTELDL
+1303 RAALDL
-1309 HKPHHDSK
+1309 HKPNHDSK

>member
-1 MERTTLSNTGFHNC
+1 MTA
-15 IGIFLLTTLSVL
+15 VYKQ
-27 TSVLSASNYNCEE
+27 SASPMSGRGAAALQEKEVAFNSLPAENKRPLRISISHRFQRPQTDYCEE
-40 PLVASLPPTSFQS
+40 PLVASLPPTSFRS
-53 SSRSSDKG
+53 SSKSYDKAA
-61 SPHFAKLN
+61 PYFAKLN
-69 RKDGVGGWSPNGED
+69 RRDGGGGWSPNRED

-108 SSDWVSHYQLQYSDS
+108 SSDWVSRYQLQYSDS

-135 IWTFTANT
+135 IWRRKPSHRGARLCQGELPCQLEQMPTFTGNT

-162 RLLPLEKSPKGGTGL
+162 RLPPLEKSPKGEAGL

-234 RGDFLTLELQK
+234 RGDFLTLEIQR
-245 GRLTLHLN
+245 GRLLLHLN
-253 LDNAKLQ
+253 LDDAKLQ
-260 PSGRTTSVM
+260 SSGRSALLM

-294 VDGHTQHFRSMGQE
+294 VDGHTQHFRSPGQE

-359 QIYMVGNV
+359 QIYTVGNV
-367 TFSCSESSSVAVTFL
+367 TFSCSESASVTVTFL
-382 SSTSSFLALPVDY
+382 SSSSSFLALPVEY
-395 GTEDLSVRLQFRTW
+395 RTEDLSIRLQFRTW
-409 NQDGLLFSVQLS
+409 NQEGLLFSVQLS
-421 HDPNL
+421 RDPDL
-426 INLLV
+426 VNLLL
-431 QLSQARLLLA
+431 QLRQARLLLT
-441 LSGEKL
+441 LSREQL

-455 QNLSDGQWHSIAVE
+455 QNLSDGQWHSIAVQ

-475 TLTVDNQNPVTM
+475 TLNVDNQKPVTL
-487 EIRGLSNSVQKS
+487 ETRGLSNTVQKT

-508 SQPSFVCEN
+508 SQSGFIREN
-517 PNRGFQGCFRLLFIN
+517 PDRGYQGCFRLLFIN
-532 NHPVSFLQVQQG
+532 NHPVNFLQVQQD
-544 SLGNFSQISFDV
+544 SLANFSQISFDV
-556 CSIQDRCLPNL
+556 CNIQDRCLPNL

-577 WDQFYCDCSGTGYTG
+577 WEQFYCDCTGTGYTG
-592 ATCHNPI
+592 ATCHNSI
-599 YERSCQA
+599 YERSCEA

-615 LFTIDLDG
+615 VFTIDLDG

-639 KVWTVVGHDHTGPID
+639 KVWTVVGHDHMRPID
-654 IQGSTPRSPFVLIFN
+654 IQGSTPRSPFAFIFN
-669 YTISQYHLRSLVTSS
+669 YTISQYHLRSLVASS

-689 EVIYRCRKSRLFDTW
+689 EVKYLCRKSRLFDNW

-714 RDGVKRTYWGGFL
+714 RDGVKRTYWGGYL

-845 GVRDFIRLELS
+845 GVRDFVRLELS
-856 SPSTMNF
+856 SPSTVNF
-863 TFDLGDGAVILTVQ
+863 TFELGDGPVILTVR

-883 DRQWHYVRVERN
+883 DRQWHYIRVERN

-900 LQVDSLPLELNEA
+900 LQVDTLPLELKEA
-913 PSQRPYRLQLSSQLF
+913 PSERPYRLQLSSQLF
-928 VGGTSSR
+928 VGGTASR
-935 QRGFV
+935 QWGFL

-969 PGHCSSDSVC
+969 PGHCSSDSAC

-987 ERNRYRCDCT
+987 ERSGYTCDCT

-1003 PHCRT
+1003 PNCRT
-1008 ALAATFESG
+1008 
-1017 SSVLFTLQEPFS
+1017 
-1029 GILNEEARRTLV
+1029 
-1041 GFHDAEVTKSQEE
+1041 
-1054 VSFGFLTHHA
+1054 
-1064 PALILIAYTLDL
+1064 
-1076 HYMAVMLASNGSL
+1076 GSL
-1089 QIRYLLSQEKQTEVF
+1089 QIRYKLNQEKGPEVF
-1104 SAKSPNLADGRFHWV
+1104 SPKPAGLADGRFHWV

-1131 IDNTITQQYNLSPSS
+1131 IDSTITQQYSLSPSP

-1158 IQGGDF
+1158 IQGGDV
-1164 TDKELV
+1164 TDKALV
-1170 QAGSRGFIGCLSSVQ
+1170 QAGSRGFIGCFSSVQ
-1185 FNQASPLKEALQN
+1185 FNQAYPLKEALQN
-1198 SQSQLVTVIGRL
+1198 SQSPLVTVIGRL

-1215 GTKSSPNTIT
+1215 GTISSPNTLT
-1225 NTHTLSDD
+1225 DTHTLSDD
-1233 SAKSNRGNGPLNKAD
+1233 SAKSSRGNGPLKKAD
-1248 QNDLALIGGIV
+1248 QNDLALIGGLV

-1269 LAIIIRYLYRHRRT
+1269 LAIIIRFLYRHRQT
-1283 SGPSGMTGKT
+1283 PPPSGITGKT
-1293 HRPSMERSPY
+1293 HRPSMERPPY
-1303 RTELDL
+1303 RTEMDL

>member
-1 MERTTLSNTGFHNC
+1 MRFHN
-15 IGIFLLTTLSVL
+15 GIEILLLTTLSAL
-27 TSVLSASNYNCEE
+27 TSVLSSSNYYCEE
-40 PLVASLPPTSFQS
+40 PLVTTLPPASFQNS
-53 SSRSSDKG
+53 SKFSDKR
-61 SPHFAKLN
+61 SPHYAKLN
-69 RKDGVGGWSPNGED
+69 RREGGGGWSPNGED
-83 HQPWLQLDLRDRL
+83 QQPWLQLDLRDRL
-96 KVTAIATQGRWG
+96 KVTSIATQGRWG
-108 SSDWVSHYQLQYSDS
+108 STDWVTRYQLQYSDS
-123 GRTWR
+123 GRAWR

-135 IWTFTANT
+135 IWTFTGNSDT
-143 DADTV
+143 DTV

-155 SIRTRYL
+155 SIRTRYM
-162 RLLPLEKSPKGGTGL
+162 RLLPLEGSPKGGMGL
-177 RLEVYGCTYKSD
+177 RLEAYGCTYKSD

-234 RGDFLTLELQK
+234 RGDFLTLELQR
-245 GRLTLHLN
+245 GRLILHLN
-253 LDNAKLQ
+253 LDDAKPQ
-260 PSGRTTSVM
+260 STGRSSSVM

-294 VDGHTQHFRSMGQE
+294 VDGLTQHFRSPGQE

-341 NLNYNGVNVIDM
+341 NLNYNGVSVIDM

-359 QIYMVGNV
+359 QIYTVGNV

-382 SSTSSFLALPVDY
+382 SSTGSFLMLPADY
-395 GTEDLSVRLQFRTW
+395 SMESLSVRLQFRTW
-409 NQDGLLFSVQLS
+409 NQEGLLFSIPLS
-421 HDPNL
+421 RDPDT
-426 INLLV
+426 INLLL
-431 QLSQARLLLA
+431 QLSQARLLLL
-441 LSGEKL
+441 LSGGPQN
-447 HSAQVFSG
+447 SAQVFSG
-455 QNLSDGQWHSIAVE
+455 QNLSDGQWHSITVE
-469 VKGQKL
+469 VKGQKVS
-475 TLTVDNQNPVTM
+475 LTVNNQKPVTM
-487 EIRGLSNSVQKS
+487 EFSGLIQNMQR
-499 TIYFGGCPV
+499 TAIFIGGCPLFQ
-508 SQPSFVCEN
+508 SDFNCEN
-517 PNRGFQGCFRLLFIN
+517 PNKGYQGCLRLLFIN
-532 NHPVSFLQVQQG
+532 SHPVNFLQIQQE
-544 SLGNFSQISFDV
+544 SLSNFSQISFDV
-556 CSIQDRCLPNL
+556 CNIQDRCLPNL

-577 WDQFYCDCSGTGYTG
+577 WDQFLCDCSGTGYTG
-592 ATCHNPI
+592 ATCHSSI
-599 YERSCQA
+599 YERSCEA
-606 FRKTGSQSG
+606 FRKTGSQSSV
-615 LFTIDLDG
+615 FTIDLDG

-629 TQVNCTVAED
+629 TQVNCTMAED
-639 KVWTVVGHDHTGPID
+639 KVWTVVGHDHMRPID

-669 YTISQYHLRSLVTSS
+669 YTISPYHLRSLVTSS

-689 EVIYRCRKSRLFDTW
+689 EVRYRCRKSRLFDTW

-779 TNRTSSQAVLQ
+779 TNRTNSQAELQ

-795 CYGDRFFWNS
+795 CYGNRFFWNS

-845 GVRDFIRLELS
+845 GIRDFIRLELS
-856 SPSTMNF
+856 SPYTVNF
-863 TFDLGDGAVILTVQ
+863 TIDLGDGPVILTVH

-883 DRQWHYVRVERN
+883 DRQWHYIRAERN
-895 VREAS
+895 VKEAS
-900 LQVDSLPLELNEA
+900 LQVDSLPPKLNEA
-913 PSQRPYRLQLSSQLF
+913 PSERPYRLQLSSQLF
-928 VGGTSSR
+928 VGGTASR
-935 QRGFV
+935 QRGFL
-940 GCLRALTINGV
+940 GCLRFLTINGV

-969 PGHCSSDSVC
+969 PGHCTSDSVC

-987 ERNRYRCDCT
+987 ERSSYTCDCT

-1008 ALAATFESG
+1008 ALAASFESG
-1017 SSVLFTLQEPFS
+1017 SSILYTLQEPFS
-1029 GILNEEARRTLV
+1029 GILNEEARRSPA
-1041 GFHDAEVTKSQEE
+1041 GFHDAEVTKSQEK
-1054 VSFGFLTHHA
+1054 VSFGFLTHHV
-1064 PALILIAYTLDL
+1064 PALILTAHTVDQ
-1076 HYMAVMLASNGSL
+1076 HYMAVMLTSNGSL
-1089 QIRYLLSQEKQTEVF
+1089 QIRYLLDKEKQTETF
-1104 SAKSPNLADGRFHWV
+1104 SPVSSSLADGRFHWV
-1119 KISRKGQELLVQ
+1119 KINRKGQELLVQ
-1131 IDNTITQQYNLSPSS
+1131 IDSTITQQYSLSPGS
-1146 ALSPV
+1146 ALSPA
-1151 RTVILGR
+1151 RSVILGR
-1158 IQGGDF
+1158 IQGIEI

-1170 QAGSRGFIGCLSSVQ
+1170 QAGLRGFIGCLSSVQ
-1185 FNQASPLKEALQN
+1185 FNQATPLKAALQN
-1198 SQSQLVTVIGRL
+1198 SQSPLVTVIGRL

-1215 GTKSSPNTIT
+1215 GTVSSSNTLSD
-1225 NTHTLSDD
+1225 THIRSDD
-1233 SAKSNRGNGPLNKAD
+1233 SAKTDQGKDPLKKAD
-1248 QNDLALIGGIV
+1248 QKDLAVIGGVV

-1269 LAIIIRYLYRHRRT
+1269 LAFIIRFLYHHRRT
-1283 SGPSGMTGKT
+1283 PAPPVITGKI
-1293 HRPSMERSPY
+1293 HRPSMEHPPY
-1303 RTELDL
+1303 RAALDL
-1309 HKPHHDSK
+1309 HKPNHDSK

>member
-1 MERTTLSNTGFHNC
+1 MERSTFPNMGFHNG
-15 IGIFLLTTLSVL
+15 IGIFLLTALSVL
-27 TSVLSASNYNCEE
+27 ASVLSASNYYCEE
-40 PLVASLPPTSFQS
+40 PLVTSLPSAFFQNS
-53 SSRSSDKG
+53 SKSSNRR

-69 RKDGVGGWSPNGED
+69 KRDGGGGWSPSRED
-83 HQPWLQLDLRDRL
+83 HQPWLQLDLQDRL
-96 KVTAIATQGRWG
+96 KVTAIATQGCWG
-108 SSDWVSHYQLQYSDS
+108 SSDWVTRYQLQYSDS

-128 PYRQEDV
+128 TYRQENV
-135 IWTFTANT
+135 VWTFAGNT

-162 RLLPLEKSPKGGTGL
+162 RLLPVEGSPRGGIGL

-253 LDNAKLQ
+253 LDDAKTQ
-260 PSGRTTSVM
+260 SSGRSSSVM

-283 IERFNKHVNFT
+283 IERFNKHINFT
-294 VDGHTQHFRSMGQE
+294 VDGHTQHFRSPGQE

-359 QIYMVGNV
+359 QIYTVGNV
-367 TFSCSESSSVAVTFL
+367 TFSCSEYSSVAVTFL
-382 SSTSSFLALPVDY
+382 SSTSSFLALPANY
-395 GTEDLSVRLQFRTW
+395 GTEGLSVRLQFRTW
-409 NQDGLLFSVQLS
+409 NQEGLLFSVQLS
-421 HDPNL
+421 RDPNP

-431 QLSQARLLLA
+431 QLSQARLLLS
-441 LSGEKL
+441 LTGEPQ
-447 HSAQVFSG
+447 HSAQLLRG
-455 QNLSDGQWHSIAVE
+455 QSLSAGLWHSVVVT
-469 VKGQKL
+469 VKSQKVS
-475 TLTVDNQNPVTM
+475 LTVDNQKPVLM
-487 EIRGLSNSVQKS
+487 EISGLSNSVQKT
-499 TIYFGGCPV
+499 TIYFGGCPL
-508 SQPSFVCEN
+508 SQSSFVCEN
-517 PNRGFQGCFRLLFIN
+517 PSSGYQGCFRLLYIN
-532 NHPVSFLQVQQG
+532 NHPVNFLQIQQEYL
-544 SLGNFSQISFDV
+544 SNFSQISFDV

-577 WDQFYCDCSGTGYTG
+577 WEQFYCDCSGTGYTG
-592 ATCHNPI
+592 ATCHNSI
-599 YERSCQA
+599 YERSCEA

-615 LFTIDLDG
+615 VFTIDLDG
-623 SGPLEH
+623 SGPLTH
-629 TQVNCTVAED
+629 TQVNCTVAEN
-639 KVWTVVGHDHTGPID
+639 KVWTVVGHDHMRPID
-654 IQGSTPRSPFVLIFN
+654 IRGSTPRSPFVLIFN

-689 EVIYRCRKSRLFDTW
+689 EVMYRCRKSRLFDTW

-779 TNRTSSQAVLQ
+779 TNRTSSQAMLQ

-825 VDISLFFK
+825 IDISLFFK

-856 SPSTMNF
+856 SPSTVNF
-863 TFDLGDGAVILTVQ
+863 TIDLGDGPVILTIG

-883 DRQWHYVRVERN
+883 DRQWHYVHAERN
-895 VREAS
+895 VKEAS
-900 LQVDSLPLELNEA
+900 LQVDSLPMQLTEA
-913 PSQRPYRLQLSSQLF
+913 PSERPYRLQLSSQLF
-928 VGGTSSR
+928 VGGTASR
-935 QRGFV
+935 QRGFL
-940 GCLRALTINGV
+940 GCLRALTLNGV

-987 ERNRYRCDCT
+987 ERSGYTCDCT

-1003 PHCRT
+1003 PHCKT
-1008 ALAATFESG
+1008 ALAASFESG
-1017 SSVLFTLQEPFS
+1017 SSVLYTLQELFS
-1029 GILNEEARRTLV
+1029 GILNEEARQSPA
-1041 GFHDAEVTKSQEE
+1041 GFHDSEVTKPQEE
-1054 VSFGFLTHHA
+1054 ISLGFLTHHA
-1064 PALILIAYTLDL
+1064 PALILSAHTFDQR
-1076 HYMAVMLASNGSL
+1076 HMAVMLASNGSL
-1089 QIRYLLSQEKQTEVF
+1089 QIRYLLNQEKSTEVF
-1104 SAKSPNLADGRFHWV
+1104 SPISASLADGRFHWV

-1131 IDNTITQQYNLSPSS
+1131 IDNTISQQYSLSPGS
-1146 ALSPV
+1146 ALGPV
-1151 RTVILGR
+1151 RTLILGR
-1158 IQGGDF
+1158 VQGGDIA
-1164 TDKELV
+1164 DKELV
-1170 QAGSRGFIGCLSSVQ
+1170 HAGLRGFIGCLSSVQ
-1185 FNQASPLKEALQN
+1185 FNQATPLKAALQN
-1198 SQSQLVTVIGRL
+1198 SQSPLVTVIGRL
-1210 EASSC
+1210 EASGC
-1215 GTKSSPNTIT
+1215 GTISSSNTLT
-1225 NTHTLSDD
+1225 DTHTLSDD
-1233 SAKSNRGNGPLNKAD
+1233 SAKSDSGKDPVTKED
-1248 QNDLALIGGIV
+1248 QTDVALIGGVV

-1269 LAIIIRYLYRHRRT
+1269 LAVIIRFLYRHRRT
-1283 SGPSGMTGKT
+1283 PAPTGITRKT
-1293 HRPSMERSPY
+1293 HRPSTEHPPY
-1303 RTELDL
+1303 RPELDP

>member
-1 MERTTLSNTGFHNC
+1 MTKQNTPAEMNQHTDERLRRSELIRKSF
-15 IGIFLLTTLSVL
+15 
-27 TSVLSASNYNCEE
+27 
-40 PLVASLPPTSFQS
+40 SLIS
-53 SSRSSDKG
+53 SSLGSKEPNSETTWPISLYMCVFVCLCIYLQIFIGNSD
-61 SPHFAKLN
+61 
-69 RKDGVGGWSPNGED
+69 
-83 HQPWLQLDLRDRL
+83 
-96 KVTAIATQGRWG
+96 T
-108 SSDWVSHYQLQYSDS
+108 
-123 GRTWR
+123 
-128 PYRQEDV
+128 
-135 IWTFTANT
+135 
-143 DADTV
+143 DTV

-155 SIRTRYL
+155 SIRTRYM
-162 RLLPLEKSPKGGTGL
+162 RLLPLEGSPKGGMGL

-234 RGDFLTLELQK
+234 RGDFLTLELQR
-245 GRLTLHLN
+245 GRLILHLN
-253 LDNAKLQ
+253 LDDAKPQ
-260 PSGRTTSVM
+260 STGRSSVM

-294 VDGHTQHFRSMGQE
+294 VDGHTQHFRSPGQE

-359 QIYMVGNV
+359 QIYTGNV

-382 SSTSSFLALPVDY
+382 GSTGSFLMLPADY
-395 GTEDLSVRLQFRTW
+395 SMESLSVRLQFRTW
-409 NQDGLLFSVQLS
+409 NQEGLLFSVPMSL
-421 HDPNL
+421 DPDP
-426 INLLV
+426 INLLL
-431 QLSQARLLLA
+431 QLRLPCYA
-441 LSGEKL
+441 ST
-447 HSAQVFSG
+447 VCFSG
-455 QNLSDGQWHSIAVE
+455 QNLSNGQWHSIAIE
-469 VKGQKL
+469 VKGQKVS
-475 TLTVDNQNPVTM
+475 LTVNNQKPVTV
-487 EIRGLSNSVQKS
+487 EISGKLGFS
-499 TIYFGGCPV
+499 IILGCPLFQ
-508 SQPSFVCEN
+508 SDFNCEN
-517 PNRGFQGCFRLLFIN
+517 PNRGYQGCLRLLFIN
-532 NHPVSFLQVQQG
+532 NHPVDALQIQQE
-544 SLGNFSQISFDV
+544 SLSNYSQISFDV
-556 CSIQDRCLPNL
+556 CNIQDRCLPNL

-592 ATCHNPI
+592 APCHNSI
-599 YERSCQA
+599 YERSCEA
-606 FRKTGSQSG
+606 FRKTGSQSSV
-615 LFTIDLDG
+615 FTIDLDG

-629 TQVNCTVAED
+629 TQVNCTMAED
-639 KVWTVVGHDHTGPID
+639 KVWTVVGHDHMRIID
-654 IQGSTPRSPFVLIFN
+654 IRGSTPRSPFVLIFS
-669 YTISQYHLRSLVTSS
+669 YTISPYHLRSLVTSS

-689 EVIYRCRKSRLFDTW
+689 EVKYRCRKSRLFDTW

-779 TNRTSSQAVLQ
+779 TNRTNSQAELQ
-790 IGPLR
+790 IGQLR
-795 CYGDRFFWNS
+795 CYGNRFFWNS

-856 SPSTMNF
+856 SPYTVNL
-863 TFDLGDGAVILTVQ
+863 TFDLGDGPVIITVQ
-877 SPVALN
+877 APVALN
-883 DRQWHYVRVERN
+883 DRQWHYIRAERN
-895 VREAS
+895 VKEAS
-900 LQVDSLPLELNEA
+900 LQVDSLPLKLNEA
-913 PSQRPYRLQLSSQLF
+913 PSERPYRLQLSSQLF
-928 VGGTSSR
+928 VGGTASR
-935 QRGFV
+935 QRGFL
-940 GCLRALTINGV
+940 GCLRALIINGV

-969 PGHCSSDSVC
+969 PGHCTSDSVC

-987 ERNRYRCDCT
+987 ERSSYTCDCT

-1008 ALAATFESG
+1008 ALAASFESG
-1017 SSVLFTLQEPFS
+1017 SSVLYTLQEPFS
-1029 GILNEEARRTLV
+1029 GILNEEARRSPA
-1041 GFHDAEVTKSQEE
+1041 GFHDAEVTKSQEK
-1054 VSFGFLTHHA
+1054 VSFGFLTHHV
-1064 PALILIAYTLDL
+1064 PALILTAHTLDQ
-1076 HYMAVMLASNGSL
+1076 HYMAVMLTSNGSL
-1089 QIRYLLSQEKQTEVF
+1089 QIRYLLNKEKRTEKF
-1104 SAKSPNLADGRFHWV
+1104 SPVSSSLADGRFHWV
-1119 KISRKGQELLVQ
+1119 KINRKGQELFVQ
-1131 IDNTITQQYNLSPSS
+1131 VSLCLHSNSCSILF
-1146 ALSPV
+1146 PV
-1151 RTVILGR
+1151 SGSDI
-1158 IQGGDF
+1158 

-1170 QAGSRGFIGCLSSVQ
+1170 QAGLRGFIGCLSSVQ
-1185 FNQASPLKEALQN
+1185 FNQATPLKAALQN
-1198 SQSQLVTVIGRL
+1198 SQSPLVTVIGRL

-1215 GTKSSPNTIT
+1215 GTISIVNQYTY
-1225 NTHTLSDD
+1225 
-1233 SAKSNRGNGPLNKAD
+1233 
-1248 QNDLALIGGIV
+1248 LIFIV
-1259 AAVVFITLCA
+1259 AAVVFITLCV
-1269 LAIIIRYLYRHRRT
+1269 LAIIIRFLYRHRRT
-1283 SGPSGMTGKT
+1283 PAPSVITGKT
-1293 HRPSMERSPY
+1293 HRPSMEHPPY
-1303 RTELDL
+1303 RAALDL
-1309 HKPHHDSK
+1309 HKPNHDSK

>member
-1 MERTTLSNTGFHNC
+1 M
-15 IGIFLLTTLSVL
+15 FLLTTLSAL
-27 TSVLSASNYNCEE
+27 TSVLSASNYYCEE
-40 PLVASLPPTSFQS
+40 PLVTSLPPAFFQNS
-53 SSRSSDKG
+53 SKFSDRR
-61 SPHFAKLN
+61 SPHYAKLN
-69 RKDGVGGWSPNGED
+69 RREGGGGWSPNGD
-83 HQPWLQLDLRDRL
+83 DQQPWLQLDLRDRF
-96 KVTAIATQGRWG
+96 KVTSIATQGRWG
-108 SSDWVSHYQLQYSDS
+108 SSDWVTRYQLQYSDS

-135 IWTFTANT
+135 IWTFTGNSDT
-143 DADTV
+143 DTV

-155 SIRTRYL
+155 SIRTRYM
-162 RLLPLEKSPKGGTGL
+162 RLLPLEGSPKGGMGL

-234 RGDFLTLELQK
+234 RGDFLTLELQR
-245 GRLTLHLN
+245 GRLILHLN
-253 LDNAKLQ
+253 LDDAKPQ
-260 PSGRTTSVM
+260 STGRSSSVM

-294 VDGHTQHFRSMGQE
+294 VDGHTQHFRCLGQE

-359 QIYMVGNV
+359 QIYTVGNV

-382 SSTSSFLALPVDY
+382 SSTGSFLMLPADY
-395 GTEDLSVRLQFRTW
+395 SMESLSVRLQFRTW
-409 NQDGLLFSVQLS
+409 NQEGLLFSVPLS
-421 HDPNL
+421 LDPDP
-426 INLLV
+426 INLLL
-431 QLSQARLLLA
+431 QLSQARLLLS
-441 LSGEKL
+441 LSGGQQN
-447 HSAQVFSG
+447 SAQVLSG
-455 QNLSDGQWHSIAVE
+455 QNLNDGQWHSIAVE
-469 VKGQKL
+469 VKEFSLCNLVLVVDVVFDLKDSKL
-475 TLTVDNQNPVTM
+475 GFSIVL
-487 EIRGLSNSVQKS
+487 
-499 TIYFGGCPV
+499 GCPLF
-508 SQPSFVCEN
+508 QCDFNCEN
-517 PNRGFQGCFRLLFIN
+517 PNKGYQGCLRLLFIN
-532 NHPVSFLQVQQG
+532 NHPVDILQIQQETL
-544 SLGNFSQISFDV
+544 SNYSQISFDV
-556 CSIQDRCLPNL
+556 CNIQDRCLPIL

-592 ATCHNPI
+592 ATCHNSI
-599 YERSCQA
+599 YERSCEA
-606 FRKTGSQSG
+606 FRKTGSQSSV
-615 LFTIDLDG
+615 FTIDLDG

-629 TQVNCTVAED
+629 TQVNCTMAD
-639 KVWTVVGHDHTGPID
+639 KLWTVVGHDHMRIID
-654 IQGSTPRSPFVLIFN
+654 IRGSTPRSPFVLIFN
-669 YTISQYHLRSLVTSS
+669 YTISPYHLRSLVTSS

-689 EVIYRCRKSRLFDTW
+689 EVKYRCRKSRLFDTW

-779 TNRTSSQAVLQ
+779 TNRTNSQAELQ

-856 SPSTMNF
+856 SPYTVNL
-863 TFDLGDGAVILTVQ
+863 TFDLGDGPVIITVQ

-883 DRQWHYVRVERN
+883 DRQWHYIRAERN
-895 VREAS
+895 VKEAS
-900 LQVDSLPLELNEA
+900 LQVDSLPLKLNEA
-913 PSQRPYRLQLSSQLF
+913 PSERPYRLQLSSQLF
-928 VGGTSSR
+928 VGGTASR
-935 QRGFV
+935 QRGFL
-940 GCLRALTINGV
+940 GCLRALIINGV

-969 PGHCSSDSVC
+969 PGHCTSDSVC

-987 ERNRYRCDCT
+987 ERSSYTCDCT

-1008 ALAATFESG
+1008 ALAASFESG
-1017 SSVLFTLQEPFS
+1017 SSVLYTLQEPFS
-1029 GILNEEARRTLV
+1029 GILNEEARRSPA
-1041 GFHDAEVTKSQEE
+1041 GFHDAEVTKSQEK
-1054 VSFGFLTHHA
+1054 VSFGFLTHHV
-1064 PALILIAYTLDL
+1064 PALILTAHTLDQ
-1076 HYMAVMLASNGSL
+1076 HYLAVMLTSNGSL
-1089 QIRYLLSQEKQTEVF
+1089 QIQYLLNKEKGTEKF
-1104 SAKSPNLADGRFHWV
+1104 SPGSSSLADGRFHWV
-1119 KISRKGQELLVQ
+1119 KINRKGQELFV
-1131 IDNTITQQYNLSPSS
+1131 QQYSLSPGS

-1151 RTVILGR
+1151 RSVILGR
-1158 IQGGDF
+1158 NQGDDT

-1170 QAGSRGFIGCLSSVQ
+1170 QAGLRGFIGCLSSVQ
-1185 FNQASPLKEALQN
+1185 FNQATPLKAALQN
-1198 SQSQLVTVIGRL
+1198 SQSPLVTVIGRL

-1215 GTKSSPNTIT
+1215 GTISSLNTLS
-1225 NTHTLSDD
+1225 NTHTHS
-1233 SAKSNRGNGPLNKAD
+1233 GV
-1248 QNDLALIGGIV
+1248 V
-1259 AAVVFITLCA
+1259 AAVVFITLCV
-1269 LAIIIRYLYRHRRT
+1269 LAIIIHFLYRHRRT
-1283 SGPSGMTGKT
+1283 SAPSVITGKM
-1293 HRPSMERSPY
+1293 HRPSMEHPPY
-1303 RTELDL
+1303 RAALDL
-1309 HKPHHDSK
+1309 HKPNHDSK

>member
-1 MERTTLSNTGFHNC
+1 MGFHNC
-15 IGIFLLTTLSVL
+15 IGFFLLGTLSVL
-27 TSVLSASNYNCEE
+27 TSVLSASNYYCEE

-53 SSRSSDKG
+53 SSKSSDKAA
-61 SPHFAKLN
+61 PYFAKLN
-69 RKDGVGGWSPNGED
+69 RRDGGGGWSPNRED
-83 HQPWLQLDLRDRL
+83 RQPWLQLDLRDRL

-108 SSDWVSHYQLQYSDS
+108 SYDWVSRYQLQYSDS

-135 IWTFTANT
+135 IWTFTGNT

-162 RLLPLEKSPKGGTGL
+162 RLPPLEKSPKGEAGL
-177 RLEVYGCTYKSD
+177 RLEVFGCTYKSD

-234 RGDFLTLELQK
+234 RGDFLTLELQR
-245 GRLTLHLN
+245 GRLLLHLN
-253 LDNAKLQ
+253 LDDAKLQ
-260 PSGRTTSVM
+260 SSGRSASLM

-294 VDGHTQHFRSMGQE
+294 VDGHTQHFRSPGQE

-359 QIYMVGNV
+359 QIYTVGNV
-367 TFSCSESSSVAVTFL
+367 TFSCSESASVTVTFL
-382 SSTSSFLALPVDY
+382 SSSGSFLALPVEY
-395 GTEDLSVRLQFRTW
+395 RTEDLSIRLQFRTW
-409 NQDGLLFSVQLS
+409 NQEGLLFSVQLS
-421 HDPNL
+421 RDPDL
-426 INLLV
+426 VNLLL
-431 QLSQARLLLA
+431 QLRQARLLLT
-441 LSGEKL
+441 LSREQL

-455 QNLSDGQWHSIAVE
+455 QNLSDGQWHSVVVQ
-469 VKGQKL
+469 VKSQKL
-475 TLTVDNQNPVTM
+475 SLNVDNQKPVTL
-487 EIRGLSNSVQKS
+487 ETRGLSNSVQKT

-508 SQPSFVCEN
+508 SQSGFICEN
-517 PNRGFQGCFRLLFIN
+517 PDRGYQGCFRLLFIN
-532 NHPVSFLQVQQG
+532 NHPVNFLQVQQE
-544 SLGNFSQISFDV
+544 SLANFSQISFDV
-556 CSIQDRCLPNL
+556 CNIQDRCLPNL

-577 WDQFYCDCSGTGYTG
+577 WEQFYCDCTGTGYNG
-592 ATCHNPI
+592 ATCHNSI
-599 YERSCQA
+599 YERSCEA

-615 LFTIDLDG
+615 VFTIDLDG

-639 KVWTVVGHDHTGPID
+639 KVWTVVGHDHMRPIE
-654 IQGSTPRSPFVLIFN
+654 IQGSTPRSPFAFIFN
-669 YTISQYHLRSLVTSS
+669 YTISQYHLRSLVASS

-689 EVIYRCRKSRLFDTW
+689 EVKYLCRKSRLFDNW

-714 RDGVKRTYWGGFL
+714 RDGVKRTYWGGYL

-845 GVRDFIRLELS
+845 GVRDFVRLELS
-856 SPSTMNF
+856 SPSTVNF
-863 TFDLGDGAVILTVQ
+863 TFELGDGPVILTVR

-900 LQVDSLPLELNEA
+900 LQVDTLPMELKEA
-913 PSQRPYRLQLSSQLF
+913 PSERPYRLQLSSQLF
-928 VGGTSSR
+928 VGGTASR
-935 QRGFV
+935 QWGFL

-969 PGHCSSDSVC
+969 PGHCSSDSAC

-987 ERNRYRCDCT
+987 ERSGYACDCT

-1003 PHCRT
+1003 PNCRT
-1008 ALAATFESG
+1008 ALAASFESG
-1017 SSVLFTLQEPFS
+1017 STVLYTLQEPFS
-1029 GILNEEARRTLV
+1029 GILNEEARRSPAGV
-1041 GFHDAEVTKSQEE
+1041 HDTEVTISQEE

-1064 PALILIAYTLDL
+1064 PASILMAHTLDL

-1089 QIRYLLSQEKQTEVF
+1089 QIRYKMNQEKGPEVF
-1104 SAKSPNLADGRFHWV
+1104 SPKSAGLADGRFHWV
-1119 KISRKGQELLVQ
+1119 KINRRGQELLVQ
-1131 IDNTITQQYNLSPSS
+1131 IDNTITQQYSLSPSP

-1158 IQGGDF
+1158 IQGGDV
-1164 TDKELV
+1164 TDKALV
-1170 QAGSRGFIGCLSSVQ
+1170 QAGSRGFIGCFSSVQ
-1185 FNQASPLKEALQN
+1185 FNQAYPLKEALQN
-1198 SQSQLVTVIGRL
+1198 SQSPLVTVIGRL

-1215 GTKSSPNTIT
+1215 GTISSPNTLT
-1225 NTHTLSDD
+1225 DTHTLSDD
-1233 SAKSNRGNGPLNKAD
+1233 SAKSSRGNGLLKKAD
-1248 QNDLALIGGIV
+1248 QNDLALIGGLV

-1269 LAIIIRYLYRHRRT
+1269 LAVIIRFLYRHRQT
-1283 SGPSGMTGKT
+1283 PPPSVITGKM

>member
-1 MERTTLSNTGFHNC
+1 MPQFCG
-15 IGIFLLTTLSVL
+15 
-27 TSVLSASNYNCEE
+27 
-40 PLVASLPPTSFQS
+40 
-53 SSRSSDKG
+53 
-61 SPHFAKLN
+61 
-69 RKDGVGGWSPNGED
+69 GGWSPNGD
-83 HQPWLQLDLRDRL
+83 DQQPWLQLDLRDRF
-96 KVTAIATQGRWG
+96 KVTSIATQGRWG
-108 SSDWVSHYQLQYSDS
+108 SSDWVTRYQLQYSDS

-135 IWTFTANT
+135 IWTFTGNSDT
-143 DADTV
+143 DTV

-155 SIRTRYL
+155 SIRTRYM
-162 RLLPLEKSPKGGTGL
+162 RLLPLEGSPKGGMGL

-234 RGDFLTLELQK
+234 RGDFLTLELQR
-245 GRLTLHLN
+245 GRLILHLN
-253 LDNAKLQ
+253 LDDAKPQ
-260 PSGRTTSVM
+260 STGRSSSVM

-294 VDGHTQHFRSMGQE
+294 VDGHTQHFRCLGQE

-359 QIYMVGNV
+359 QIYTGNV

-382 SSTSSFLALPVDY
+382 SSTGSFLMLPADY
-395 GTEDLSVRLQFRTW
+395 SMESLSVRLQFRTW
-409 NQDGLLFSVQLS
+409 NQEGLLFSVPLS
-421 HDPNL
+421 LDPDP
-426 INLLV
+426 INLLL
-431 QLSQARLLLA
+431 QLSQ
-441 LSGEKL
+441 LSFL
-447 HSAQVFSG
+447 VHASTICFSG
-455 QNLSDGQWHSIAVE
+455 QNLNDGQWHSINREFSLCNLVL
-469 VKGQKL
+469 VVDVVFDLKDSKL
-475 TLTVDNQNPVTM
+475 GFSIVL
-487 EIRGLSNSVQKS
+487 
-499 TIYFGGCPV
+499 GCPLF
-508 SQPSFVCEN
+508 QCDFNCEN
-517 PNRGFQGCFRLLFIN
+517 PNKGYQGCLRLLFIN
-532 NHPVSFLQVQQG
+532 NHPVDILQIQQETL
-544 SLGNFSQISFDV
+544 SNYSQISFDV
-556 CSIQDRCLPNL
+556 CNIQDRCLPIL

-592 ATCHNPI
+592 ATCHNSI
-599 YERSCQA
+599 YERSCEA
-606 FRKTGSQSG
+606 FRKTGSQSSV
-615 LFTIDLDG
+615 FTIDLDG

-629 TQVNCTVAED
+629 TQVNCTMAED
-639 KVWTVVGHDHTGPID
+639 KLWTVVGHDHMRIID
-654 IQGSTPRSPFVLIFN
+654 IRGSTPRSPFVLIFN
-669 YTISQYHLRSLVTSS
+669 YTISPYHLRSLVTSS

-689 EVIYRCRKSRLFDTW
+689 EVKYRCRKSRLFDTW

-779 TNRTSSQAVLQ
+779 TNRTNSQAELQ

-856 SPSTMNF
+856 SPYTVNL
-863 TFDLGDGAVILTVQ
+863 TFDLGDGPVIITVQ

-883 DRQWHYVRVERN
+883 DRQWHYIRAERN
-895 VREAS
+895 VKEAS
-900 LQVDSLPLELNEA
+900 LQVDSLPLKLNEA
-913 PSQRPYRLQLSSQLF
+913 PSERPYRLQLSSQLF
-928 VGGTSSR
+928 VGGTASR
-935 QRGFV
+935 QRGFL
-940 GCLRALTINGV
+940 GCLRALIINGV

-969 PGHCSSDSVC
+969 PGHCTSDSVC

-987 ERNRYRCDCT
+987 ERSSYTCDCT

-1008 ALAATFESG
+1008 ALAASFESG
-1017 SSVLFTLQEPFS
+1017 SSVLYTLQEPFS
-1029 GILNEEARRTLV
+1029 GILNEEARRSPA
-1041 GFHDAEVTKSQEE
+1041 GFHDAEVTKSQEK
-1054 VSFGFLTHHA
+1054 VSFGFLTHHV
-1064 PALILIAYTLDL
+1064 PALILTAHTLDQ
-1076 HYMAVMLASNGSL
+1076 HYLAVMLTSNGSL
-1089 QIRYLLSQEKQTEVF
+1089 QIQYLLNKEKGTEKF
-1104 SAKSPNLADGRFHWV
+1104 SPGSSSLADGRFHWV
-1119 KISRKGQELLVQ
+1119 KINRKGQELFVQ
-1131 IDNTITQQYNLSPSS
+1131 VKCILTCTVNITNITLNFSCPI
-1146 ALSPV
+1146 LFPV
-1151 RTVILGR
+1151 SGSDT
-1158 IQGGDF
+1158 

-1170 QAGSRGFIGCLSSVQ
+1170 QAGLRGFIGCLSSVQ
-1185 FNQASPLKEALQN
+1185 FNQATPLKAALQN
-1198 SQSQLVTVIGRL
+1198 SQSPLVTVIGRL

-1215 GTKSSPNTIT
+1215 GTISSLNTLS
-1225 NTHTLSDD
+1225 NTHTHSDQGKD
-1233 SAKSNRGNGPLNKAD
+1233 PLKKAD
-1248 QNDLALIGGIV
+1248 QNDLALIGGVV
-1259 AAVVFITLCA
+1259 AAVVFITLCV
-1269 LAIIIRYLYRHRRT
+1269 LAIIIHFLYRHRRT
-1283 SGPSGMTGKT
+1283 SAPSVITGKM
-1293 HRPSMERSPY
+1293 HRPSMEHPPY
-1303 RTELDL
+1303 RAALDL
-1309 HKPHHDSK
+1309 HKPNHDSK

>member
-1 MERTTLSNTGFHNC
+1 MRFHNS
-15 IGIFLLTTLSVL
+15 IGMFLLTTLSAL
-27 TSVLSASNYNCEE
+27 TSVLSASNYYCEE
-40 PLVASLPPTSFQS
+40 PLVTSLPPAFFQNS
-53 SSRSSDKG
+53 SKFSDRR
-61 SPHFAKLN
+61 SPHYAKLN
-69 RKDGVGGWSPNGED
+69 RREGGGGWSPNGD
-83 HQPWLQLDLRDRL
+83 DQQPWLQLDLQDRF
-96 KVTAIATQGRWG
+96 KVTSIATQGRWG
-108 SSDWVSHYQLQYSDS
+108 SSDWVTRYQLQYSDS

-135 IWTFTANT
+135 IWTFIGNSDT
-143 DADTV
+143 DTV

-155 SIRTRYL
+155 SIRTRYM
-162 RLLPLEKSPKGGTGL
+162 RLLPLEGSPKGGMGL

-234 RGDFLTLELQK
+234 RGDFLTLELQR
-245 GRLTLHLN
+245 GRLILHLN
-253 LDNAKLQ
+253 LDDAKPQ
-260 PSGRTTSVM
+260 STGRSSSVM

-294 VDGHTQHFRSMGQE
+294 VDGHTQHFRCLGQE
-308 DTLEIDYELS
+308 DTLEIDYE
-318 FGGIPLPGKPGTFLH
+318 
-333 ENFHGCIE
+333 
-341 NLNYNGVNVIDM
+341 
-353 AKRRKP
+353 
-359 QIYMVGNV
+359 GNV

-382 SSTSSFLALPVDY
+382 SSTGSFLMLPADY
-395 GTEDLSVRLQFRTW
+395 SMESLSVRLQFRTW
-409 NQDGLLFSVQLS
+409 NQEGLLFSVPLS
-421 HDPNL
+421 LDPDP
-426 INLLV
+426 INLLL
-431 QLSQARLLLA
+431 QLSQARLLLS
-441 LSGEKL
+441 LSGGQQN
-447 HSAQVFSG
+447 SAQVLSG
-455 QNLSDGQWHSIAVE
+455 QNLNDGQWHSIAVE
-469 VKGQKL
+469 VKGQKVS
-475 TLTVDNQNPVTM
+475 LTVNNQKPVTM
-487 EIRGLSNSVQKS
+487 ETSGLIQNMQRTS
-499 TIYFGGCPV
+499 IFIGGCPLF
-508 SQPSFVCEN
+508 QCDFNCEN
-517 PNRGFQGCFRLLFIN
+517 PNKGYQGCLRLLFIN
-532 NHPVSFLQVQQG
+532 NHPVDILQIQQETL
-544 SLGNFSQISFDV
+544 SNYSQISFDV
-556 CSIQDRCLPNL
+556 CNIQDRCLPIL
-567 CEHGGQCIQS
+567 CEHSGQCIQS

-592 ATCHNPI
+592 ATCHNSI
-599 YERSCQA
+599 YERSCEA
-606 FRKTGSQSG
+606 FRKTGSQSSV
-615 LFTIDLDG
+615 FTIDLDG

-629 TQVNCTVAED
+629 TQVNCTMAED
-639 KVWTVVGHDHTGPID
+639 KVWTVVGHDHMRIID
-654 IQGSTPRSPFVLIFN
+654 IRGSTPRSPFVLIFN
-669 YTISQYHLRSLVTSS
+669 YTISPYHLRSLVTSS

-779 TNRTSSQAVLQ
+779 TNRTNSQAELQ

-856 SPSTMNF
+856 SPYTVNL
-863 TFDLGDGAVILTVQ
+863 TFDLGDGPVIITVQ

-883 DRQWHYVRVERN
+883 DRQWHYIRAERN
-895 VREAS
+895 VKEAS
-900 LQVDSLPLELNEA
+900 LQVDSLPLKLNEA
-913 PSQRPYRLQLSSQLF
+913 PSERPYRLQLSSQLF
-928 VGGTSSR
+928 VGGTASR
-935 QRGFV
+935 QRGFL
-940 GCLRALTINGV
+940 GCLRALIINGV

-969 PGHCSSDSVC
+969 PGHCTSDSVC

-987 ERNRYRCDCT
+987 ERSSYTCDCT

-1008 ALAATFESG
+1008 ALAASFESG
-1017 SSVLFTLQEPFS
+1017 SSVLYTLQEPFS
-1029 GILNEEARRTLV
+1029 GILNEEARRSPA
-1041 GFHDAEVTKSQEE
+1041 GFHDADVTKSQEK
-1054 VSFGFLTHHA
+1054 VSFGFLTHHV
-1064 PALILIAYTLDL
+1064 PALILTAHTLDQ
-1076 HYMAVMLASNGSL
+1076 HYLAVMLTSNGSL
-1089 QIRYLLSQEKQTEVF
+1089 QIQYLLNKEKGTEKF
-1104 SAKSPNLADGRFHWV
+1104 SPGSSSLADGRFHWV
-1119 KISRKGQELLVQ
+1119 KINRKGQELFVQ
-1131 IDNTITQQYNLSPSS
+1131 IDNTITQQYSLSPGS

-1151 RTVILGR
+1151 RLVILGR
-1158 IQGGDF
+1158 IQGSDT

-1170 QAGSRGFIGCLSSVQ
+1170 QAGLRGFIGCLSSVQ
-1185 FNQASPLKEALQN
+1185 FNQATPLKAALQN
-1198 SQSQLVTVIGRL
+1198 SQSPLVTVIGRL

-1215 GTKSSPNTIT
+1215 GTISSLNTLS
-1225 NTHTLSDD
+1225 NTHTHSDD
-1233 SAKSNRGNGPLNKAD
+1233 SAKTDQGKDPLKKAD
-1248 QNDLALIGGIV
+1248 QNDLALIGGVV
-1259 AAVVFITLCA
+1259 AAVVFITLCV
-1269 LAIIIRYLYRHRRT
+1269 LAIIIHFLYRHRRT
-1283 SGPSGMTGKT
+1283 SAPSVITGKM
-1293 HRPSMERSPY
+1293 HRPSMEHPPY
-1303 RTELDL
+1303 RAALDL
-1309 HKPHHDSK
+1309 HKPNHDSK

>member
-1 MERTTLSNTGFHNC
+1 IKWLHFLIIFLASFSLYLYPDYCEDPLVTTLSP
-15 IGIFLLTTLSVL
+15 
-27 TSVLSASNYNCEE
+27 A
-40 PLVASLPPTSFQS
+40 SFQNS
-53 SSRSSDKG
+53 SKFSDRR
-61 SPHFAKLN
+61 SPHYAKLN
-69 RKDGVGGWSPNGED
+69 RREGGGGWSPNGED
-83 HQPWLQLDLRDRL
+83 QQPWLQLDLQDRL
-96 KVTAIATQGRWG
+96 KVTSIATQGRWG
-108 SSDWVSHYQLQYSDS
+108 SSDWVTRYQLQYSDS
-123 GRTWR
+123 GQTWR

-135 IWTFTANT
+135 IWTFIGNSDT
-143 DADTV
+143 DTV

-155 SIRTRYL
+155 SIRTRYM
-162 RLLPLEKSPKGGTGL
+162 RLLPLEGSPKGGMGL
-177 RLEVYGCTYKSD
+177 RLEAYGCTYKSD

-234 RGDFLTLELQK
+234 RGDFLNLELQR
-245 GRLTLHLN
+245 GRLILHLN
-253 LDNAKLQ
+253 LGERKRRSA
-260 PSGRTTSVM
+260 GRSSSVM

-294 VDGHTQHFRSMGQE
+294 VDGHTQHFRSPGQE

-341 NLNYNGVNVIDM
+341 NLNYNGVSVIDM

-359 QIYMVGNV
+359 QIYTVGNV
-367 TFSCSESSSVAVTFL
+367 TFSCSESSSVTVTFL
-382 SSTSSFLALPVDY
+382 SSTGSFLMLPADHSM
-395 GTEDLSVRLQFRTW
+395 ESLSVRLQFRTW
-409 NQDGLLFSVQLS
+409 NQEGLLFSIPFS
-421 HDPNL
+421 RDPNT
-426 INLLV
+426 INLLL
-431 QLSQARLLLA
+431 QLSQARLLLL
-441 LSGEKL
+441 LSGGPQN
-447 HSAQVFSG
+447 SAQNRGFSLCSLVIVVDVVFDLKDSKLG
-455 QNLSDGQWHSIAVE
+455 FSII
-469 VKGQKL
+469 L
-475 TLTVDNQNPVTM
+475 
-487 EIRGLSNSVQKS
+487 
-499 TIYFGGCPV
+499 GCPLFQ
-508 SQPSFVCEN
+508 SDFNCEN
-517 PNRGFQGCFRLLFIN
+517 PNKGYQGCLRLLFIN
-532 NHPVSFLQVQQG
+532 SHPVNFLQIQQE
-544 SLGNFSQISFDV
+544 SLSNFSQISFDV
-556 CSIQDRCLPNL
+556 CNIQDRCLPNL

-592 ATCHNPI
+592 ATCHNSI
-599 YERSCQA
+599 YERSCEA
-606 FRKTGSQSG
+606 FRKTGSQSSV
-615 LFTIDLDG
+615 FTIDLDG

-629 TQVNCTVAED
+629 TQVNCTMAED
-639 KVWTVVGHDHTGPID
+639 KVWTVVGHDHMRPID
-654 IQGSTPRSPFVLIFN
+654 IRGSTPRSPFVLIFN
-669 YTISQYHLRSLVTSS
+669 YTISPYHLRSLVTSS

-689 EVIYRCRKSRLFDTW
+689 EVRYRCRKSRLFDTW

-779 TNRTSSQAVLQ
+779 TNRTNSQAELQ

-856 SPSTMNF
+856 SPYTVNF
-863 TFDLGDGAVILTVQ
+863 AFDLGDGPIILTVH

-883 DRQWHYVRVERN
+883 DRQLHYIRAERN
-895 VREAS
+895 VKEAS
-900 LQVDSLPLELNEA
+900 LQVDSLPPKQNEA
-913 PSQRPYRLQLSSQLF
+913 PSERPYRLQLSSQLF
-928 VGGTSSR
+928 VGGTASR
-935 QRGFV
+935 QRGFL
-940 GCLRALTINGV
+940 GCLRSLTINGV

-969 PGHCSSDSVC
+969 PGHCTSDSVC

-987 ERNRYRCDCT
+987 ERSSYTCDCT

-1003 PHCRT
+1003 PHCRI
-1008 ALAATFESG
+1008 AASFESG
-1017 SSVLFTLQEPFS
+1017 SSVLFTLQETFS
-1029 GILNEEARRTLV
+1029 GILNEEARRSPA
-1041 GFHDAEVTKSQEE
+1041 GFHDAEVTKSQEK
-1054 VSFGFLTHHA
+1054 VSFGFLTHHV
-1064 PALILIAYTLDL
+1064 PALILTAHTVDQ
-1076 HYMAVMLASNGSL
+1076 HYMAVMLTSNGTKSYSKPRGIVIICSSCYKPISSRL
-1089 QIRYLLSQEKQTEVF
+1089 KVERCVRIIGVWCSSIIFPF
-1104 SAKSPNLADGRFHWV
+1104 SGIN
-1119 KISRKGQELLVQ
+1119 I
-1131 IDNTITQQYNLSPSS
+1131 
-1146 ALSPV
+1146 
-1151 RTVILGR
+1151 
-1158 IQGGDF
+1158 

-1170 QAGSRGFIGCLSSVQ
+1170 QAGLRGFIGCLSSVQ
-1185 FNQASPLKEALQN
+1185 FNQATPLKAALQN
-1198 SQSQLVTVIGRL
+1198 SQSPLVTVIGRL

-1215 GTKSSPNTIT
+1215 GTVSMNQC
-1225 NTHTLSDD
+1225 NL
-1233 SAKSNRGNGPLNKAD
+1233 
-1248 QNDLALIGGIV
+1248 
-1259 AAVVFITLCA
+1259 FIFSMFSFL
-1269 LAIIIRYLYRHRRT
+1269 H
-1283 SGPSGMTGKT
+1283 M
-1293 HRPSMERSPY
+1293 HRPSMEHPPY
-1303 RTELDL
+1303 RAALDL
-1309 HKPHHDSK
+1309 HKPNHDSK

>member
-1 MERTTLSNTGFHNC
+1 M
-15 IGIFLLTTLSVL
+15 FLLTTLSAL
-27 TSVLSASNYNCEE
+27 TSVLSASNYYCEE
-40 PLVASLPPTSFQS
+40 PLVTSLPPAFFQNS
-53 SSRSSDKG
+53 SKFSDRR
-61 SPHFAKLN
+61 SPHYAKLN
-69 RKDGVGGWSPNGED
+69 RREGGGGWSPNGD
-83 HQPWLQLDLRDRL
+83 DQQPWLQLDLQDRF
-96 KVTAIATQGRWG
+96 KVTSIATQGRWG
-108 SSDWVSHYQLQYSDS
+108 SSDWVTRYQLQYSDS

-135 IWTFTANT
+135 IWTFIGNSDT
-143 DADTV
+143 DTV

-155 SIRTRYL
+155 SIRTRYM
-162 RLLPLEKSPKGGTGL
+162 RLLPLEGSPKGGMGL

-234 RGDFLTLELQK
+234 RGDFLTLELQR
-245 GRLTLHLN
+245 GRLILHLN
-253 LDNAKLQ
+253 LDDAKPQ
-260 PSGRTTSVM
+260 STGRSSSVM

-294 VDGHTQHFRSMGQE
+294 VDGHTQHFRCLGQE

-359 QIYMVGNV
+359 QIYTVGNV

-382 SSTSSFLALPVDY
+382 SSTGSFLMLPADY
-395 GTEDLSVRLQFRTW
+395 SMESLSVRLQFRTW
-409 NQDGLLFSVQLS
+409 NQEGLLFSVPLS
-421 HDPNL
+421 LDPDP
-426 INLLV
+426 INLLL
-431 QLSQARLLLA
+431 QLSQARLLLS
-441 LSGEKL
+441 LSGGQQN
-447 HSAQVFSG
+447 SAQVLSG
-455 QNLSDGQWHSIAVE
+455 QNLNDGQWHSIAVE
-469 VKGQKL
+469 VKEFSLCNLVLVVDVVFDLKDSKL
-475 TLTVDNQNPVTM
+475 GFSIVL
-487 EIRGLSNSVQKS
+487 
-499 TIYFGGCPV
+499 GCPLF
-508 SQPSFVCEN
+508 QCDFNCEN
-517 PNRGFQGCFRLLFIN
+517 PNKGYQGCLRLLFIN
-532 NHPVSFLQVQQG
+532 NHPVDILQIQQETL
-544 SLGNFSQISFDV
+544 SNYSQISFDV
-556 CSIQDRCLPNL
+556 CNIQDRCLPIL

-592 ATCHNPI
+592 ATCHNSI
-599 YERSCQA
+599 YERSCEA
-606 FRKTGSQSG
+606 FRKTGSQSSV
-615 LFTIDLDG
+615 FTIDLDG

-629 TQVNCTVAED
+629 TQVNCTMAD
-639 KVWTVVGHDHTGPID
+639 KVWTVVGHDHMRIID
-654 IQGSTPRSPFVLIFN
+654 IRGSTPRSPFVLIFN
-669 YTISQYHLRSLVTSS
+669 YTISPYHLRSLVTSS

-779 TNRTSSQAVLQ
+779 TNRTNSQAELQ

-856 SPSTMNF
+856 SPYTVNL
-863 TFDLGDGAVILTVQ
+863 TFDLGDGPVIITVQ

-883 DRQWHYVRVERN
+883 DRQWHYIRAERN
-895 VREAS
+895 VKEAS
-900 LQVDSLPLELNEA
+900 LQVDSLPPKLNEA
-913 PSQRPYRLQLSSQLF
+913 PSERPYRLQLSSQLF
-928 VGGTSSR
+928 VG
-935 QRGFV
+935 
-940 GCLRALTINGV
+940 
-951 TLDLYER
+951 
-958 AKTTPGVNSGC
+958 
-969 PGHCSSDSVC
+969 
-979 HNGGRCVE
+979 
-987 ERNRYRCDCT
+987 T
-997 QTAFDG
+997 QTSAS
-1003 PHCRT
+1003 
-1008 ALAATFESG
+1008 FESG
-1017 SSVLFTLQEPFS
+1017 SSVLYTLQEPFS
-1029 GILNEEARRTLV
+1029 GILNEEARRSPA
-1041 GFHDAEVTKSQEE
+1041 GFHDAEVTKSQEK
-1054 VSFGFLTHHA
+1054 VSFGFLTHHV
-1064 PALILIAYTLDL
+1064 PALILTAHTLDQ
-1076 HYMAVMLASNGSL
+1076 HYLAVMLTSNGSL
-1089 QIRYLLSQEKQTEVF
+1089 QIQYLLNKEKGTEKF
-1104 SAKSPNLADGRFHWV
+1104 SPGSSSLADGRFHWV
-1119 KISRKGQELLVQ
+1119 KINRKGQELFVQ
-1131 IDNTITQQYNLSPSS
+1131 VSLCLHKCILTCTENITNITLNFSCPI
-1146 ALSPV
+1146 LFPV
-1151 RTVILGR
+1151 SGSDI
-1158 IQGGDF
+1158 
-1164 TDKELV
+1164 TDKQLV
-1170 QAGSRGFIGCLSSVQ
+1170 QAGLRGFIGCLSSVQ
-1185 FNQASPLKEALQN
+1185 FNQATPLKAALQN
-1198 SQSQLVTVIGRL
+1198 SQSPLVTVIGRL

-1215 GTKSSPNTIT
+1215 GTISSLNTLS
-1225 NTHTLSDD
+1225 NTHTHS
-1233 SAKSNRGNGPLNKAD
+1233 GV
-1248 QNDLALIGGIV
+1248 V
-1259 AAVVFITLCA
+1259 AAVVFITLCV
-1269 LAIIIRYLYRHRRT
+1269 LAIIIHFLYRHRRT
-1283 SGPSGMTGKT
+1283 SAPSVINGKM
-1293 HRPSMERSPY
+1293 HRPSMEHPPY
-1303 RTELDL
+1303 RAALDL
-1309 HKPHHDSK
+1309 HKPNHDSK

>member
-1 MERTTLSNTGFHNC
+1 M
-15 IGIFLLTTLSVL
+15 FLLTTLSAL
-27 TSVLSASNYNCEE
+27 TSVLSASNYYCEE
-40 PLVASLPPTSFQS
+40 PLVTSLPPAFFQNS
-53 SSRSSDKG
+53 SKFSDRR
-61 SPHFAKLN
+61 SPHYAKLN
-69 RKDGVGGWSPNGED
+69 RREGGGGWSPNGD
-83 HQPWLQLDLRDRL
+83 DQQPWLQLDLRDRF
-96 KVTAIATQGRWG
+96 KVTSIATQGRWG
-108 SSDWVSHYQLQYSDS
+108 SSDWVTRYQLQYSDS

-135 IWTFTANT
+135 IWTFTGNSDT
-143 DADTV
+143 DTV

-155 SIRTRYL
+155 SIRTRYM
-162 RLLPLEKSPKGGTGL
+162 RLLPLEGSPKGGMGL

-234 RGDFLTLELQK
+234 RGDFLTLELQR
-245 GRLTLHLN
+245 GRLILHLN
-253 LDNAKLQ
+253 LDDAKPQ
-260 PSGRTTSVM
+260 STGRSSSVM

-294 VDGHTQHFRSMGQE
+294 VDGHTQHFRCLGQE

-359 QIYMVGNV
+359 QIYTVGNV

-382 SSTSSFLALPVDY
+382 SSTGSFLMLPADY
-395 GTEDLSVRLQFRTW
+395 SMESLSVRLQFRTW
-409 NQDGLLFSVQLS
+409 NQEGLLFSVPLS
-421 HDPNL
+421 LDPDP
-426 INLLV
+426 INLLL
-431 QLSQARLLLA
+431 QLSQARLLLS
-441 LSGEKL
+441 LSGGQQN
-447 HSAQVFSG
+447 SAQVLSG
-455 QNLSDGQWHSIAVE
+455 QNLNDGQWHSIAVE
-469 VKGQKL
+469 VKEFSLCNLVLVVDVVFDLKDSKL
-475 TLTVDNQNPVTM
+475 GFSIVL
-487 EIRGLSNSVQKS
+487 
-499 TIYFGGCPV
+499 GCPLF
-508 SQPSFVCEN
+508 QCDFNCEN
-517 PNRGFQGCFRLLFIN
+517 PNKGYQGCLRLLFIN
-532 NHPVSFLQVQQG
+532 NHPVDILQIQQETL
-544 SLGNFSQISFDV
+544 SNYSQISFDV
-556 CSIQDRCLPNL
+556 CNIQDRCLPIL

-592 ATCHNPI
+592 ATCHNSI
-599 YERSCQA
+599 YERSCEA
-606 FRKTGSQSG
+606 FRKTGSQSSV
-615 LFTIDLDG
+615 FTIDLDG

-629 TQVNCTVAED
+629 TQVNCTMAD
-639 KVWTVVGHDHTGPID
+639 KLWTVVGHDHMRIID
-654 IQGSTPRSPFVLIFN
+654 IRGSTPRSPFVLIFN
-669 YTISQYHLRSLVTSS
+669 YTISPYHLRSLVTSS

-689 EVIYRCRKSRLFDTW
+689 EVKYRCRKSRLFDTW

-779 TNRTSSQAVLQ
+779 TNRTNSQAELQ

-856 SPSTMNF
+856 SPYTVNL
-863 TFDLGDGAVILTVQ
+863 TFDLGDGPVIITVQ

-883 DRQWHYVRVERN
+883 DRQWHYIRAERN
-895 VREAS
+895 VKEAS
-900 LQVDSLPLELNEA
+900 LQVDSLPLKLNEA
-913 PSQRPYRLQLSSQLF
+913 PSERPYRLQLSSQLF
-928 VGGTSSR
+928 VG
-935 QRGFV
+935 
-940 GCLRALTINGV
+940 
-951 TLDLYER
+951 
-958 AKTTPGVNSGC
+958 
-969 PGHCSSDSVC
+969 
-979 HNGGRCVE
+979 
-987 ERNRYRCDCT
+987 T
-997 QTAFDG
+997 QTSAS
-1003 PHCRT
+1003 
-1008 ALAATFESG
+1008 FESG
-1017 SSVLFTLQEPFS
+1017 SSVLYTLQEPFS
-1029 GILNEEARRTLV
+1029 GILNEEARRSPA
-1041 GFHDAEVTKSQEE
+1041 GFHDAEVTKSQEK
-1054 VSFGFLTHHA
+1054 VSFGFLTHHV
-1064 PALILIAYTLDL
+1064 PALILTAHTLDQ
-1076 HYMAVMLASNGSL
+1076 HYLAVMLTSNGSL
-1089 QIRYLLSQEKQTEVF
+1089 QIQYLLNKEKGTEKF
-1104 SAKSPNLADGRFHWV
+1104 SPGSSSLADGRFHWV
-1119 KISRKGQELLVQ
+1119 KINRKGQELFV
-1131 IDNTITQQYNLSPSS
+1131 QQYSLSPGS

-1151 RTVILGR
+1151 RSVILGR
-1158 IQGGDF
+1158 NQGDDT

-1170 QAGSRGFIGCLSSVQ
+1170 QAGLRGFIGCLSSVQ
-1185 FNQASPLKEALQN
+1185 FNQATPLKAALQN
-1198 SQSQLVTVIGRL
+1198 SQSPLVTVIGRL

-1215 GTKSSPNTIT
+1215 GTISSLNTLS
-1225 NTHTLSDD
+1225 NTHTHS
-1233 SAKSNRGNGPLNKAD
+1233 GV
-1248 QNDLALIGGIV
+1248 V
-1259 AAVVFITLCA
+1259 AAVVFITLCV
-1269 LAIIIRYLYRHRRT
+1269 LAIIIHFLYRHRRT
-1283 SGPSGMTGKT
+1283 SAPSVITGKM
-1293 HRPSMERSPY
+1293 HRPSMEHPPY
-1303 RTELDL
+1303 RAALDL
-1309 HKPHHDSK
+1309 HKPNHDSK

>member
-1 MERTTLSNTGFHNC
+1 MMNKSG
-15 IGIFLLTTLSVL
+15 
-27 TSVLSASNYNCEE
+27 
-40 PLVASLPPTSFQS
+40 
-53 SSRSSDKG
+53 
-61 SPHFAKLN
+61 
-69 RKDGVGGWSPNGED
+69 GGWSPNGD
-83 HQPWLQLDLRDRL
+83 DQQPWLQLDLQDRF
-96 KVTAIATQGRWG
+96 KVTSIATQGRWG
-108 SSDWVSHYQLQYSDS
+108 SSDWVTRYQLQYSDS

-135 IWTFTANT
+135 IWTFIGNSDT
-143 DADTV
+143 DTV

-155 SIRTRYL
+155 SIRTRYM
-162 RLLPLEKSPKGGTGL
+162 RLLPLEGSPKGGMGL

-234 RGDFLTLELQK
+234 RGDFLTLELQR
-245 GRLTLHLN
+245 GRLILHLN
-253 LDNAKLQ
+253 LDDAKPQ
-260 PSGRTTSVM
+260 STGRSSSVM

-294 VDGHTQHFRSMGQE
+294 VDGHTQHFRCLGQE

-359 QIYMVGNV
+359 QIYTVGNV

-382 SSTSSFLALPVDY
+382 SSTGSFLMLPADY
-395 GTEDLSVRLQFRTW
+395 SMESLSVRLQFRTW
-409 NQDGLLFSVQLS
+409 NQEGLLFSVPLS
-421 HDPNL
+421 LDPDP
-426 INLLV
+426 INLLL
-431 QLSQARLLLA
+431 QLSQARLLLS
-441 LSGEKL
+441 LSGGQQN
-447 HSAQVFSG
+447 SAQVLSG
-455 QNLSDGQWHSIAVE
+455 QNLNDGQWHSIAVE
-469 VKGQKL
+469 NREFSLCNLVLVVDVVFDLKDSKL
-475 TLTVDNQNPVTM
+475 GFSIVL
-487 EIRGLSNSVQKS
+487 
-499 TIYFGGCPV
+499 GCPLF
-508 SQPSFVCEN
+508 QCDFNCEN
-517 PNRGFQGCFRLLFIN
+517 PNKGYQGCLRLLFIN
-532 NHPVSFLQVQQG
+532 NHPVDILQIQQETL
-544 SLGNFSQISFDV
+544 SNYSQISFDV
-556 CSIQDRCLPNL
+556 CNIQDRCLPIL
-567 CEHGGQCIQS
+567 CEHSGQCIQS

-592 ATCHNPI
+592 ATCHNSI
-599 YERSCQA
+599 YERSCEA
-606 FRKTGSQSG
+606 FRKTGSQSSV
-615 LFTIDLDG
+615 FTIDLDG

-629 TQVNCTVAED
+629 TQVNCTMAED
-639 KVWTVVGHDHTGPID
+639 KVWTVVGHDHMRIID
-654 IQGSTPRSPFVLIFN
+654 IRGSTPRSPFVLIFN
-669 YTISQYHLRSLVTSS
+669 YTISPYHLRSLVTSS

-779 TNRTSSQAVLQ
+779 TNRTNSQAELQ

-856 SPSTMNF
+856 SPYTVNL
-863 TFDLGDGAVILTVQ
+863 TFDLGDGPVIITVQ

-883 DRQWHYVRVERN
+883 DRQWHYIRAERN
-895 VREAS
+895 VKEAS
-900 LQVDSLPLELNEA
+900 LQVDSLPLKLNEA
-913 PSQRPYRLQLSSQLF
+913 PSERPYRLQLSSQLF
-928 VGGTSSR
+928 VGGTASR
-935 QRGFV
+935 QRGFL
-940 GCLRALTINGV
+940 GCLRALIINGV

-969 PGHCSSDSVC
+969 PGHCTSDSVC

-987 ERNRYRCDCT
+987 ERSSYTCDCT

-1008 ALAATFESG
+1008 ALAASFESG
-1017 SSVLFTLQEPFS
+1017 SSVLYTLQEPFS
-1029 GILNEEARRTLV
+1029 GILNEEARRSPA
-1041 GFHDAEVTKSQEE
+1041 GFHDADVTKSQEK
-1054 VSFGFLTHHA
+1054 VSFGFLTHHV
-1064 PALILIAYTLDL
+1064 PALILTAHTLDQ
-1076 HYMAVMLASNGSL
+1076 HYLAVMLTSNGSL
-1089 QIRYLLSQEKQTEVF
+1089 QIQYLLNKEKGTEKF
-1104 SAKSPNLADGRFHWV
+1104 SPGSSSLADGRFHWV
-1119 KISRKGQELLVQ
+1119 KINRKGQELFVQ
-1131 IDNTITQQYNLSPSS
+1131 VSLCLHSS
-1146 ALSPV
+1146 SCPILFPV
-1151 RTVILGR
+1151 SGSDT
-1158 IQGGDF
+1158 

-1170 QAGSRGFIGCLSSVQ
+1170 QAGLRGFIGCLSSVQ
-1185 FNQASPLKEALQN
+1185 FNQATPLKAALQN
-1198 SQSQLVTVIGRL
+1198 SQSPLVTVIGRL

-1215 GTKSSPNTIT
+1215 GTISSLNTLS
-1225 NTHTLSDD
+1225 NTHTHSDQGKD
-1233 SAKSNRGNGPLNKAD
+1233 PLKKAD
-1248 QNDLALIGGIV
+1248 QNDLALIGGVV
-1259 AAVVFITLCA
+1259 AAVVFITLCV
-1269 LAIIIRYLYRHRRT
+1269 LAIIIHFLYRHRRT
-1283 SGPSGMTGKT
+1283 SAPSVITGKM
-1293 HRPSMERSPY
+1293 HRPSMEHPPY
-1303 RTELDL
+1303 RAALDL
-1309 HKPHHDSK
+1309 HKPNHDSK